1 MLDWMKKLFN
11 KEEEQT
17 AMNKEV
23 PKQIESQPKIPRVNH
38 YTEAREAQM
47 ASRNAGKCR
56 FPLIP
61 DDGFDEDDVREQPRF
76 EEQHV
81 QSGVYEDQ
89 PTQRGIKVER
99 SRRPYVEK
107 VVATY
112 EEPEVQYEPD
122 PEPVVKKVSVP
133 SQESSRRP
141 FRPTEMISPI
151 YGYNRPS
158 VEKKVEKQEEEKER
172 EDLEISV
179 EGKSVVDAWLEKKGY
194 TLSAFSEG
202 QTTTPSSSG
211 RAGNQQEE
219 QNHSKKE
226 EKSVVDQWLEKNGY
240 EIERQEP
247 VVEEKEVVQEI
258 NTPQEVSA
266 DEFLHK
272 TIAERTEDAGKEKDV
287 VVSNENSLQ
296 EELVDSQVEHE
307 DTILAEEMKCNT
319 EIEKQTSEESV
330 IVKAEEKL
338 EETIIVEIPEEF
350 AEIAETE
357 EPEVEVTA
365 ETEESEEVE
374 VTAETEES
382 EEVEVI
388 AEAEES
394 EEVEVTAE
402 TEESEEVEVTAE
414 TEESEE
420 VEVTA
425 EAEESEEVEVTAETE
440 EFEEVKVIA
449 EAEESEE
456 AEVTTET
463 EESEEVEEIAETEE
477 SEEVEEIAEAEE
489 SEEVEVIAEAE
500 ESEEVEVTTETEESE
515 EVEVTAETEESEEV
529 EVTAEAEES
538 EEVEVTAETEEF
550 EEVKVIAEAE
560 ESEEA
565 EVTTETEESE
575 EVEEIAETEE
585 SEEVEEIAEAEESE
599 EVEVIAEAEESE
611 EVEVTTETEE
621 SEEVEVT
628 AETEESEEVEV
639 TAEAEE
645 SEEVE
650 VTAETEEFEEV
661 KVIAE
666 AEESE
671 EVEEIAEAEE
681 SEVEAFVELEETQP
695 EMVLDEAIEQ
705 KSEFIHVAEADEQTK
720 KDVQSFAN
728 VLIAETEEN
737 KLVVEEALVA
747 EEQPVVEEAPIAE
760 GKPVVEEAPVAEEQL
775 VVEEALVAEEQ
786 PVVEEAPI
794 AEGKSVVE
802 EAPVAEEQ
810 LVVEE
815 TTIAEEKPVVPK
827 EEPKREK
834 KRHVPFN
841 VVMLKQDRT
850 RLMERHAARTS
861 VMQPSMGERVENKP
875 VHQVE
880 ESPVQQVVVE
890 SRVEEQPVKQVVVD
904 PQVEEQPMQQVV
916 VEPQVEEQP
925 MQQVVVEPQVKEQ
938 PMQQVVVEPQVEVQP
953 MQQVVVEPQVK
964 EQPMQ
969 QVVVEPQVKE
979 QPMQQVV
986 VEPQVEEQLGQQMV
1000 VESQVEE
1007 KPMQQVVVEQVQKPI
1022 SSTEVQE
1029 KAYVVNQ
1036 RENDMRNVLQTPP
1049 TYTVPPLAL
1058 LSIPRQAALDN
1069 KEWLEEQKELLDTTF
1084 NNFHVGAHVINVS
1097 QGPAVTRFEVQPDP
1111 GVKVN
1116 KITNLSDDIK
1126 LSLAAK
1132 DIRIEAPIPGKSAI
1146 GIEVPNKESKPVF
1159 LREILRSPVFTKSES
1174 PLTVALGLDISGDPI
1189 VTDIRKMPHGLIAG
1203 ATGSGKSVCINA
1215 ILTSILYKAKPHEV
1229 KLMLIDPKMVEL
1241 APYNSVPHL
1250 VAPVIT
1256 DVKAATAAL
1265 KWAVE
1270 EMERRYEL
1278 FAHAGARDL
1287 TRYNTIVSERE
1298 IPGETLP
1305 YIVIVI
1311 DELADLMMVAPG
1323 DVEEAICRIA
1333 QKARACGIHLLVAT
1347 QRPSVDVITGLIKSN
1362 IPTRIAFT
1370 VSSQVDSR
1378 TIIDIG
1384 GAEKLLGRGDML
1396 FLGNGTSKPVRVQGV
1411 YVSDDEIE
1419 KTVDHVKKQMKPN
1432 YLFQQEDLLAKTEQ
1446 SESEDELFF
1455 DACQFVVEQG
1465 GASTS
1470 SVQRKFRIGYNRA
1483 ARLIEEMESQGII
1496 SEARGTKPRDVLIS
1510 EDEFAAMQE
1519 TNV

>member
-11 KEEEQT
+11 KEEEKT
-17 AMNKEV
+17 VMNKEV
-23 PKQIESQPKIPRVNH
+23 PAQIESQPKIPRVNH

-61 DDGFDEDDVREQPRF
+61 DNGFDEEDVRELPNF
-76 EEQHV
+76 EEQPI
-81 QSGVYEDQ
+81 QRGAYEEQ

-99 SRRPYVEK
+99 SRRPYVETE
-107 VVATY
+107 APTY
-112 EEPEVQYEPD
+112 EEPELQYEPE
-122 PEPVVKKVSVP
+122 PEPVVKKAFVP
-133 SQESSRRP
+133 SQESNRRP

-158 VEKKVEKQEEEKER
+158 VETKVVQEEEKVR

-179 EGKSVVDAWLEKKGY
+179 EGKAVVDAWLEKKGY
-194 TLSAFSEG
+194 TLSDFSG
-202 QTTTPSSSG
+202 VLQGSSSVKNG
-211 RAGNQQEE
+211 VNERSN
-219 QNHSKKE
+219 KVE
-226 EKSVVDQWLEKNGY
+226 EKSVVDTWLEKNGY
-240 EIERQEP
+240 EVERQAP
-247 VVEEKEVVQEI
+247 SLEE
-258 NTPQEVSA
+258 SLS
-266 DEFLHK
+266 DDLLHK
-272 TIAERTEDAGKEKDV
+272 TVGQHVEKEATIVQALKQEQDVVALSSTED
-287 VVSNENSLQ
+287 NEETLQ
-296 EELVDSQVEHE
+296 EESIDSKVEHVYS
-307 DTILAEEMKCNT
+307 ILTEENECNT
-319 EIEKQTSEESV
+319 EIEETVAEVAANQVEEETLEDVV
-330 IVKAEEKL
+330 IVKADEKL
-338 EETIIVEIPEEF
+338 EETITIEIPDAFEEE
-350 AEIAETE
+350 AK
-357 EPEVEVTA
+357 
-365 ETEESEEVE
+365 
-374 VTAETEES
+374 
-382 EEVEVI
+382 
-388 AEAEES
+388 EAEEVVELEKPEEAA
-394 EEVEVTAE
+394 EEV
-402 TEESEEVEVTAE
+402 VELE
-414 TEESEE
+414 
-420 VEVTA
+420 
-425 EAEESEEVEVTAETE
+425 
-440 EFEEVKVIA
+440 K
-449 EAEESEE
+449 SEE
-456 AEVTTET
+456 AT
-463 EESEEVEEIAETEE
+463 EEVVELE
-477 SEEVEEIAEAEE
+477 
-489 SEEVEVIAEAE
+489 
-500 ESEEVEVTTETEESE
+500 
-515 EVEVTAETEESEEV
+515 
-529 EVTAEAEES
+529 
-538 EEVEVTAETEEF
+538 
-550 EEVKVIAEAE
+550 K
-560 ESEEA
+560 SEEA
-565 EVTTETEESE
+565 TEEVVELEKSE
-575 EVEEIAETEE
+575 EAAEEVVELEKPEEATEE
-585 SEEVEEIAEAEESE
+585 V
-599 EVEVIAEAEESE
+599 
-611 EVEVTTETEE
+611 
-621 SEEVEVT
+621 
-628 AETEESEEVEV
+628 
-639 TAEAEE
+639 
-645 SEEVE
+645 
-650 VTAETEEFEEV
+650 
-661 KVIAE
+661 
-666 AEESE
+666 
-671 EVEEIAEAEE
+671 
-681 SEVEAFVELEETQP
+681 VELEET
-695 EMVLDEAIEQ
+695 EEAIEEVAELEEAEEATEEVVELEEAEEAAEEVVELE
-705 KSEFIHVAEADEQTK
+705 KSEEATEEVVELEETKEATEEVAELEKSEEATEEVVELEEAKEATEEVVELEETKEATEEVAELEKSEEATEEVVELEEAKEATEEVVELEETKEATEEVVELEKSEEATEEVAELEGTKEEEPISQETVIEETMNTDLVENTPVAEQPVISQQETITFKEESEVFVPVSETDEQTK
-720 KDVQSFAN
+720 KDVQNFAN
-728 VLIAETEEN
+728 VLI
-737 KLVVEEALVA
+737 EEAEEKKQVA
-747 EEQPVVEEAPIAE
+747 EEQP
-760 GKPVVEEAPVAEEQL
+760 
-775 VVEEALVAEEQ
+775 ALQ
-786 PVVEEAPI
+786 I
-794 AEGKSVVE
+794 
-802 EAPVAEEQ
+802 
-810 LVVEE
+810 
-815 TTIAEEKPVVPK
+815 

-841 VVMLKQDRT
+841 VVMLKQDRKK
-850 RLMERHAARTS
+850 LMERHAARTN
-861 VMQPSMGERVENKP
+861 VMQSTVSERVEEK
-875 VHQVE
+875 
-880 ESPVQQVVVE
+880 PVQQVVVE
-890 SRVEEQPVKQVVVD
+890 PQAEEKPMQQVVVDLQVEEKPVQQVVVD
-904 PQVEEQPMQQVV
+904 PQVEEKPVQQVV
-916 VEPQVEEQP
+916 VDP
-925 MQQVVVEPQVKEQ
+925 
-938 PMQQVVVEPQVEVQP
+938 
-953 MQQVVVEPQVK
+953 
-964 EQPMQ
+964 
-969 QVVVEPQVKE
+969 
-979 QPMQQVV
+979 
-986 VEPQVEEQLGQQMV
+986 
-1000 VESQVEE
+1000 QVEE
-1007 KPMQQVVVEQVQKPI
+1007 KPMQQVVVEAQVEEKPMQQVVVEAQVEEKPMQQVVVEPHVEEKPMQQVVVAGQVQESI

-1036 RENDMRNVLQTPP
+1036 KENDMRNVLQAPP
-1049 TYTVPPLAL
+1049 KYELPPLTL
-1058 LSIPRQAALDN
+1058 LSIPQQAALDN
-1069 KEWLEEQKELLDTTF
+1069 TEWLEEQEELLNTTF

-1229 KLMLIDPKMVEL
+1229 KLILIDPKMVEL

-1287 TRYNTIVSERE
+1287 TRYNTIVSGRE

-1419 KTVDHVKKQMKPN
+1419 RTVDHVKKQMKPN
-1432 YLFQQEDLLAKTEQ
+1432 YLFKQEDLLAKSEQ

-1496 SEARGTKPRDVLIS
+1496 SEGRGTKPRDVLIS

>member
-11 KEEEQT
+11 KEEEKT

-23 PKQIESQPKIPRVNH
+23 PKQIVSQPKIPRVNH

-61 DDGFDEDDVREQPRF
+61 DNGFDEEDVRELPNF
-76 EEQHV
+76 EEQPI
-81 QSGVYEDQ
+81 QRGTYEEQ
-89 PTQRGIKVER
+89 PTQRGTKVER
-99 SRRPYVEK
+99 SRRPYVETE
-107 VVATY
+107 APTY
-112 EEPEVQYEPD
+112 EEPELQYEPE
-122 PEPVVKKVSVP
+122 PEPVVKKAFVP
-133 SQESSRRP
+133 SQESNRRP

-158 VEKKVEKQEEEKER
+158 VETKVVQEEEKER

-179 EGKSVVDAWLEKKGY
+179 EGKAVVDAWLEKKGY
-194 TLSAFSEG
+194 TLSDFSG
-202 QTTTPSSSG
+202 VLQGSSSVKNG
-211 RAGNQQEE
+211 VNERSN
-219 QNHSKKE
+219 KVE
-226 EKSVVDQWLEKNGY
+226 EKSVVDTWLEKNGY
-240 EIERQEP
+240 EVERQAP
-247 VVEEKEVVQEI
+247 SLEE
-258 NTPQEVSA
+258 SLS
-266 DEFLHK
+266 DDLLHK
-272 TIAERTEDAGKEKDV
+272 TVGQHVEEEATIVQALKREQDVVALSSTED
-287 VVSNENSLQ
+287 NEETLQ
-296 EELVDSQVEHE
+296 EESIDSKVEHVYS
-307 DTILAEEMKCNT
+307 ILTEENECNT
-319 EIEKQTSEESV
+319 EIEETVAEVAANQVEEETLEDVV
-330 IVKAEEKL
+330 IVKADEKL
-338 EETIIVEIPEEF
+338 EETITIEIPDAFE
-350 AEIAETE
+350 
-357 EPEVEVTA
+357 
-365 ETEESEEVE
+365 EESKEAEEVVELEESKEAEEVE
-374 VTAETEES
+374 LEES
-382 EEVEVI
+382 K
-388 AEAEES
+388 EAEEA
-394 EEVEVTAE
+394 AE
-402 TEESEEVEVTAE
+402 LEESK
-414 TEESEE
+414 
-420 VEVTA
+420 
-425 EAEESEEVEVTAETE
+425 EAEEAAELEEPKEAEEVVELEESKEAEE
-440 EFEEVKVIA
+440 AA
-449 EAEESEE
+449 ELEESEE
-456 AEVTTET
+456 AEEA
-463 EESEEVEEIAETEE
+463 AEL
-477 SEEVEEIAEAEE
+477 
-489 SEEVEVIAEAE
+489 
-500 ESEEVEVTTETEESE
+500 
-515 EVEVTAETEESEEV
+515 
-529 EVTAEAEES
+529 
-538 EEVEVTAETEEF
+538 
-550 EEVKVIAEAE
+550 E

-565 EVTTETEESE
+565 EEVAELEESKEAEEVAELEEPKEAEEVVELEESE
-575 EVEEIAETEE
+575 EAEEVAELEESKEAEEVAELEEPKEAEEVVELEGSEEAEEAAELEE
-585 SEEVEEIAEAEESE
+585 SEEAEEAVELEESKEIESVTEFALEETPQEEVIEETMNTGSLENIAVEEQP
-599 EVEVIAEAEESE
+599 VISQQ
-611 EVEVTTETEE
+611 ETI
-621 SEEVEVT
+621 
-628 AETEESEEVEV
+628 
-639 TAEAEE
+639 
-645 SEEVE
+645 
-650 VTAETEEFEEV
+650 EFM
-661 KVIAE
+661 
-666 AEESE
+666 
-671 EVEEIAEAEE
+671 EE
-681 SEVEAFVELEETQP
+681 SEVFVP
-695 EMVLDEAIEQ
+695 V
-705 KSEFIHVAEADEQTK
+705 SEADEQTK

-728 VLIAETEEN
+728 VLIEEAEE
-737 KLVVEEALVA
+737 KKQVVEE
-747 EEQPVVEEAPIAE
+747 QPAA
-760 GKPVVEEAPVAEEQL
+760 Q
-775 VVEEALVAEEQ
+775 
-786 PVVEEAPI
+786 
-794 AEGKSVVE
+794 
-802 EAPVAEEQ
+802 
-810 LVVEE
+810 
-815 TTIAEEKPVVPK
+815 K

-841 VVMLKQDRT
+841 VVMLKQDRKK
-850 RLMERHAARTS
+850 LMERHAVRTNVTQS
-861 VMQPSMGERVENKP
+861 TVGERVTEKP
-875 VHQVE
+875 M
-880 ESPVQQVVVE
+880 QQVVVE
-890 SRVEEQPVKQVVVD
+890 TQAEEKPMQQVVVEA
-904 PQVEEQPMQQVV
+904 QVEEKPMQQVVVEAQVEEKPMQQVVVEAQVEEKPMQQVVVETQVEEKPMQQVVVETQVEEKPMQQVVVETQVEEKPMQQVV
-916 VEPQVEEQP
+916 VEPQVEERP
-925 MQQVVVEPQVKEQ
+925 MQQVAVEAQVEEK
-938 PMQQVVVEPQVEVQP
+938 PMQQV
-953 MQQVVVEPQVK
+953 
-964 EQPMQ
+964 
-969 QVVVEPQVKE
+969 
-979 QPMQQVV
+979 
-986 VEPQVEEQLGQQMV
+986 V

-1007 KPMQQVVVEQVQKPI
+1007 KPMQQVVVAEQ
-1022 SSTEVQE
+1022 VQE

-1036 RENDMRNVLQTPP
+1036 KENDMRNVLQTPP
-1049 TYTVPPLAL
+1049 KYEFPPLTL
-1058 LSIPRQAALDN
+1058 LTIPQQAALDN
-1069 KEWLEEQKELLDTTF
+1069 TEWLEEQEELLNTTF

-1229 KLMLIDPKMVEL
+1229 KLILIDPKMVEL

-1287 TRYNTIVSERE
+1287 TRYNTIVSGRE

-1362 IPTRIAFT
+1362 IPTRISFT

-1419 KTVDHVKKQMKPN
+1419 RTVDHVKKQMKPN
-1432 YLFQQEDLLAKTEQ
+1432 YLFKQEDLLAKSEQ

>member
-1 MLDWMKKLFN
+1 M
-11 KEEEQT
+11 
-17 AMNKEV
+17 EV
-23 PKQIESQPKIPRVNH
+23 I
-38 YTEAREAQM
+38 T
-47 ASRNAGKCR
+47 
-56 FPLIP
+56 
-61 DDGFDEDDVREQPRF
+61 
-76 EEQHV
+76 
-81 QSGVYEDQ
+81 
-89 PTQRGIKVER
+89 
-99 SRRPYVEK
+99 
-107 VVATY
+107 
-112 EEPEVQYEPD
+112 
-122 PEPVVKKVSVP
+122 
-133 SQESSRRP
+133 
-141 FRPTEMISPI
+141 
-151 YGYNRPS
+151 
-158 VEKKVEKQEEEKER
+158 
-172 EDLEISV
+172 
-179 EGKSVVDAWLEKKGY
+179 
-194 TLSAFSEG
+194 
-202 QTTTPSSSG
+202 
-211 RAGNQQEE
+211 
-219 QNHSKKE
+219 
-226 EKSVVDQWLEKNGY
+226 
-240 EIERQEP
+240 
-247 VVEEKEVVQEI
+247 
-258 NTPQEVSA
+258 
-266 DEFLHK
+266 
-272 TIAERTEDAGKEKDV
+272 
-287 VVSNENSLQ
+287 
-296 EELVDSQVEHE
+296 
-307 DTILAEEMKCNT
+307 
-319 EIEKQTSEESV
+319 
-330 IVKAEEKL
+330 
-338 EETIIVEIPEEF
+338 
-350 AEIAETE
+350 ETE
-357 EPEVEVTA
+357 ELEEVEVITETEELEEVEVITETEELEEVEVITETEELEELIA

-374 VTAETEES
+374 VIAETEELEEVEVIAETEESEEVEVIAETEELEEVEVIAETEESEEVEVIAETEESEEVEVIAETEESEEVEVIAETEESEEVEVIAETEESEEVEVIAETEESEEVEVIAETEES

-394 EEVEVTAE
+394 EEVEV
-402 TEESEEVEVTAE
+402 
-414 TEESEE
+414 
-420 VEVTA
+420 
-425 EAEESEEVEVTAETE
+425 
-440 EFEEVKVIA
+440 
-449 EAEESEE
+449 
-456 AEVTTET
+456 
-463 EESEEVEEIAETEE
+463 IAETEE
-477 SEEVEEIAEAEE
+477 L
-489 SEEVEVIAEAE
+489 EEVEVIAE
-500 ESEEVEVTTETEESE
+500 TEEL
-515 EVEVTAETEESEEV
+515 
-529 EVTAEAEES
+529 
-538 EEVEVTAETEEF
+538 
-550 EEVKVIAEAE
+550 
-560 ESEEA
+560 
-565 EVTTETEESE
+565 
-575 EVEEIAETEE
+575 
-585 SEEVEEIAEAEESE
+585 E
-599 EVEVIAEAEESE
+599 EVEVIAETEELE
-611 EVEVTTETEE
+611 EVEVIAETEE
-621 SEEVEVT
+621 LEEVEVI
-628 AETEESEEVEV
+628 AETEELEEVEV
-639 TAEAEE
+639 IAETEE
-645 SEEVE
+645 LEEVE
-650 VTAETEEFEEV
+650 VIAETKAPVVETFV
-661 KVIAE
+661 AL
-666 AEESE
+666 
-671 EVEEIAEAEE
+671 EEIQQED
-681 SEVEAFVELEETQP
+681 EV
-695 EMVLDEAIEQ
+695 IEQ
-705 KSEFIHVAEADEQTK
+705 NSEFIHVAEADEQTK
-720 KDVQSFAN
+720 NDVQSFAN

-737 KLVVEEALVA
+737 KRVEEEAPVVEEQSVEEEVPVV
-747 EEQPVVEEAPIAE
+747 EEQPVV
-760 GKPVVEEAPVAEEQL
+760 K
-775 VVEEALVAEEQ
+775 
-786 PVVEEAPI
+786 
-794 AEGKSVVE
+794 
-802 EAPVAEEQ
+802 
-810 LVVEE
+810 
-815 TTIAEEKPVVPK
+815 K

-850 RLMERHAARTS
+850 RLMERHAARANA
-861 VMQPSMGERVENKP
+861 MQPSANVRVENKP
-875 VHQVE
+875 V
-880 ESPVQQVVVE
+880 QQEVA
-890 SRVEEQPVKQVVVD
+890 
-904 PQVEEQPMQQVV
+904 
-916 VEPQVEEQP
+916 EPQVEEQP
-925 MQQVVVEPQVKEQ
+925 MQQVVVESQVEESPVQQVVAEPQVEEQ
-938 PMQQVVVEPQVEVQP
+938 PMQQVVAEPQVEESPVQ
-953 MQQVVVEPQVK
+953 QAVAEPQVE

-969 QVVVEPQVKE
+969 QVVA
-979 QPMQQVV
+979 
-986 VEPQVEEQLGQQMV
+986 
-1000 VESQVEE
+1000 
-1007 KPMQQVVVEQVQKPI
+1007 EQVQKPI
-1022 SSTEVQE
+1022 SSTEVKE

-1036 RENDMRNVLQTPP
+1036 RENDMRNVLHTPP

-1058 LSIPRQAALDN
+1058 LSIPQQTALDN
-1069 KEWLEEQKELLDTTF
+1069 TEWLEEQKELLDTTF

-1396 FLGNGTSKPVRVQGV
+1396 FLGNGTSKPVRIQGV

-1419 KTVDHVKKQMKPN
+1419 KTVDHVRKQMKPN
-1432 YLFQQEDLLAKTEQ
+1432 YLFKQEDLLAKTEQ
-1446 SESEDELFF
+1446 AESEDELFF

-1496 SEARGTKPRDVLIS
+1496 SEGRGTKPRDVLIS

>member
-56 FPLIP
+56 FPLVP
-61 DDGFDEDDVREQPRF
+61 DNGFDEEDESEVNRF
-76 EEQHV
+76 EEQPV
-81 QSGVYEDQ
+81 QGVAYEE
-89 PTQRGIKVER
+89 PTAQRGIKVER

-107 VVATY
+107 VVSTY
-112 EEPEVQYEPD
+112 EEPEVQYEPVR
-122 PEPVVKKVSVP
+122 ESVVKKASAP
-133 SQESSRRP
+133 SQESNRRP

-158 VEKKVEKQEEEKER
+158 VEKKVEKQEEVKER

-194 TLSAFSEG
+194 KLSDFSEG
-202 QTTTPSSSG
+202 QAPTSSSH
-211 RAGNQQEE
+211 RAANQQGEQQYEE
-219 QNHSKKE
+219 NKKE

-240 EIERQEP
+240 EIERQVP
-247 VVEEKEVVQEI
+247 LVEEKEVIKEMS
-258 NTPQEVSA
+258 TPQEVSA
-266 DEFLHK
+266 DELLHK
-272 TIAERTEDAGKEKDV
+272 TVAEQMESAKLEKDV
-287 VVSNENSLQ
+287 VVLNENNLQ
-296 EELVDSQVEHE
+296 EELVASKVEHE
-307 DTILAEEMKCNT
+307 DTILSEEIKRNT
-319 EIEKQTSEESV
+319 EIKQPTIEVEKQAPEESV

-338 EETIIVEIPEEF
+338 EETIIVEIPEEVSKV
-350 AEIAETE
+350 EVIAETE
-357 EPEVEVTA
+357 ELEEVVMETEAPEEVEEEVEVIAETKEPEEVVMETEEVEVIAEAKESEEVEVIAEAKESEEVEVIA

-374 VTAETEES
+374 VIAETEESEEVEVIAEAKELEEVEVIAEAKESEEVEVIAEAKELEEVEVITETEES

-388 AEAEES
+388 AEAEE
-394 EEVEVTAE
+394 T
-402 TEESEEVEVTAE
+402 
-414 TEESEE
+414 
-420 VEVTA
+420 
-425 EAEESEEVEVTAETE
+425 
-440 EFEEVKVIA
+440 
-449 EAEESEE
+449 
-456 AEVTTET
+456 
-463 EESEEVEEIAETEE
+463 
-477 SEEVEEIAEAEE
+477 
-489 SEEVEVIAEAE
+489 EVIAETKAPV
-500 ESEEVEVTTETEESE
+500 VETFV
-515 EVEVTAETEESEEV
+515 AL
-529 EVTAEAEES
+529 
-538 EEVEVTAETEEF
+538 
-550 EEVKVIAEAE
+550 
-560 ESEEA
+560 
-565 EVTTETEESE
+565 
-575 EVEEIAETEE
+575 EEIQQE
-585 SEEVEEIAEAEESE
+585 
-599 EVEVIAEAEESE
+599 
-611 EVEVTTETEE
+611 
-621 SEEVEVT
+621 
-628 AETEESEEVEV
+628 
-639 TAEAEE
+639 
-645 SEEVE
+645 
-650 VTAETEEFEEV
+650 
-661 KVIAE
+661 
-666 AEESE
+666 
-671 EVEEIAEAEE
+671 
-681 SEVEAFVELEETQP
+681 
-695 EMVLDEAIEQ
+695 DEAIEQ

-737 KLVVEEALVA
+737 RRVVEEAQVAEEQRVVEEAPVVEEQRVVEEAPVVEEQRVVEETPIA
-747 EEQPVVEEAPIAE
+747 EEQPVV
-760 GKPVVEEAPVAEEQL
+760 Q
-775 VVEEALVAEEQ
+775 
-786 PVVEEAPI
+786 
-794 AEGKSVVE
+794 
-802 EAPVAEEQ
+802 
-810 LVVEE
+810 
-815 TTIAEEKPVVPK
+815 K

-850 RLMERHAARTS
+850 RLMERHAARANA
-861 VMQPSMGERVENKP
+861 MQPSANVRVENKP
-875 VHQVE
+875 VQQEVAEPQVE
-880 ESPVQQVVVE
+880 ERPVQQVVAE
-890 SRVEEQPVKQVVVD
+890 
-904 PQVEEQPMQQVV
+904 PQVEENPMQQVV
-916 VEPQVEEQP
+916 VEPQVEERP
-925 MQQVVVEPQVKEQ
+925 V
-938 PMQQVVVEPQVEVQP
+938 
-953 MQQVVVEPQVK
+953 
-964 EQPMQ
+964 
-969 QVVVEPQVKE
+969 
-979 QPMQQVV
+979 QQVV
-986 VEPQVEEQLGQQMV
+986 VEPQVEERPVQQVV
-1000 VESQVEE
+1000 VEPQVEE
-1007 KPMQQVVVEQVQKPI
+1007 RPVQQVAEPQVEERPVQQVVAEPQVEEQPMQQVVVEQVQKPI

-1036 RENDMRNVLQTPP
+1036 RENDMRNVLHTPP

-1058 LSIPRQAALDN
+1058 LSIPQQSALDN
-1069 KEWLEEQKELLDTTF
+1069 TEWLEEQKELLDTTF

-1432 YLFQQEDLLAKTEQ
+1432 YLFKQEDLLAKTEQ
-1446 SESEDELFF
+1446 AESEDELFL

-1496 SEARGTKPRDVLIS
+1496 SEGRGTKPRDVLIS

>member
-1 MLDWMKKLFN
+1 
-11 KEEEQT
+11 
-17 AMNKEV
+17 A
-23 PKQIESQPKIPRVNH
+23 
-38 YTEAREAQM
+38 EA
-47 ASRNAGKCR
+47 K
-56 FPLIP
+56 
-61 DDGFDEDDVREQPRF
+61 
-76 EEQHV
+76 
-81 QSGVYEDQ
+81 
-89 PTQRGIKVER
+89 
-99 SRRPYVEK
+99 
-107 VVATY
+107 
-112 EEPEVQYEPD
+112 
-122 PEPVVKKVSVP
+122 
-133 SQESSRRP
+133 
-141 FRPTEMISPI
+141 
-151 YGYNRPS
+151 
-158 VEKKVEKQEEEKER
+158 
-172 EDLEISV
+172 
-179 EGKSVVDAWLEKKGY
+179 
-194 TLSAFSEG
+194 
-202 QTTTPSSSG
+202 
-211 RAGNQQEE
+211 
-219 QNHSKKE
+219 
-226 EKSVVDQWLEKNGY
+226 
-240 EIERQEP
+240 
-247 VVEEKEVVQEI
+247 
-258 NTPQEVSA
+258 
-266 DEFLHK
+266 
-272 TIAERTEDAGKEKDV
+272 
-287 VVSNENSLQ
+287 
-296 EELVDSQVEHE
+296 
-307 DTILAEEMKCNT
+307 
-319 EIEKQTSEESV
+319 
-330 IVKAEEKL
+330 
-338 EETIIVEIPEEF
+338 
-350 AEIAETE
+350 
-357 EPEVEVTA
+357 
-365 ETEESEEVE
+365 ESEEVE
-374 VTAETEES
+374 VIAEAKESEEVEVIAEAKESEEVEVIAETEES

-388 AEAEES
+388 AEAKEL
-394 EEVEVTAE
+394 
-402 TEESEEVEVTAE
+402 
-414 TEESEE
+414 
-420 VEVTA
+420 
-425 EAEESEEVEVTAETE
+425 
-440 EFEEVKVIA
+440 
-449 EAEESEE
+449 
-456 AEVTTET
+456 
-463 EESEEVEEIAETEE
+463 
-477 SEEVEEIAEAEE
+477 
-489 SEEVEVIAEAE
+489 EEVEVIAEAE
-500 ESEEVEVTTETEESE
+500 ET
-515 EVEVTAETEESEEV
+515 
-529 EVTAEAEES
+529 
-538 EEVEVTAETEEF
+538 
-550 EEVKVIAEAE
+550 
-560 ESEEA
+560 
-565 EVTTETEESE
+565 
-575 EVEEIAETEE
+575 
-585 SEEVEEIAEAEESE
+585 
-599 EVEVIAEAEESE
+599 EVIAETKAPV
-611 EVEVTTETEE
+611 VETFV
-621 SEEVEVT
+621 
-628 AETEESEEVEV
+628 AL
-639 TAEAEE
+639 
-645 SEEVE
+645 
-650 VTAETEEFEEV
+650 
-661 KVIAE
+661 
-666 AEESE
+666 
-671 EVEEIAEAEE
+671 EEIQQE
-681 SEVEAFVELEETQP
+681 
-695 EMVLDEAIEQ
+695 DEAIEQ

-728 VLIAETEEN
+728 VLIAKTEEN
-737 KLVVEEALVA
+737 RRVVEEAQVVEEQRVVEETPIA
-747 EEQPVVEEAPIAE
+747 EEQPVV
-760 GKPVVEEAPVAEEQL
+760 Q
-775 VVEEALVAEEQ
+775 
-786 PVVEEAPI
+786 
-794 AEGKSVVE
+794 
-802 EAPVAEEQ
+802 
-810 LVVEE
+810 
-815 TTIAEEKPVVPK
+815 K

-850 RLMERHAARTS
+850 RLMERHAARANA
-861 VMQPSMGERVENKP
+861 MQPSANVRVENKP
-875 VHQVE
+875 VQQEVAEPQVE
-880 ESPVQQVVVE
+880 ERPVQQVVAE
-890 SRVEEQPVKQVVVD
+890 
-904 PQVEEQPMQQVV
+904 PQVEERPVQQVVAEPQVEENPMQQVV
-916 VEPQVEEQP
+916 VEPQVEERP
-925 MQQVVVEPQVKEQ
+925 V
-938 PMQQVVVEPQVEVQP
+938 
-953 MQQVVVEPQVK
+953 
-964 EQPMQ
+964 
-969 QVVVEPQVKE
+969 
-979 QPMQQVV
+979 QQVV
-986 VEPQVEEQLGQQMV
+986 VEPQVEERPVQQV
-1000 VESQVEE
+1000 AEPQVEE
-1007 KPMQQVVVEQVQKPI
+1007 RPVQQVVAEPQVEEQPMQQVVVEQVQKPI

-1036 RENDMRNVLQTPP
+1036 RENDMRNVLHTPP

-1058 LSIPRQAALDN
+1058 LSIPQQSALDN
-1069 KEWLEEQKELLDTTF
+1069 TEWLEEQKELLDTTF

-1432 YLFQQEDLLAKTEQ
+1432 YLFKQEDLLAKTEQ
-1446 SESEDELFF
+1446 AESEDELFL

-1496 SEARGTKPRDVLIS
+1496 SEGRGTKPRDVLIS

>member
-56 FPLIP
+56 FPLVP
-61 DDGFDEDDVREQPRF
+61 DNGFDEEDESEVNRF
-76 EEQHV
+76 EEQPV
-81 QSGVYEDQ
+81 QGVTYEE
-89 PTQRGIKVER
+89 PTAQRGIKVER

-107 VVATY
+107 VVSTY
-112 EEPEVQYEPD
+112 EEPEVQYEPVR
-122 PEPVVKKVSVP
+122 ESVVKKASTP
-133 SQESSRRP
+133 AQESNRRP

-158 VEKKVEKQEEEKER
+158 VEKKEEKQEEVKER

-194 TLSAFSEG
+194 TLSDFSEG
-202 QTTTPSSSG
+202 QAPTSSSH
-211 RAGNQQEE
+211 RAANQQGE
-219 QNHSKKE
+219 QQYKENKKE

-240 EIERQEP
+240 EIERQVP
-247 VVEEKEVVQEI
+247 LVEEKEVIQEMS
-258 NTPQEVSA
+258 TPQEVSA
-266 DEFLHK
+266 DELLHK
-272 TIAERTEDAGKEKDV
+272 TVAEQMESAKLEKDV
-287 VVSNENSLQ
+287 VVLNENNLQ
-296 EELVDSQVEHE
+296 EELVASKVEHE
-307 DTILAEEMKCNT
+307 DTILSEEIKRNT
-319 EIEKQTSEESV
+319 EIKQPTIEVEKQAPEESV

-338 EETIIVEIPEEF
+338 EETIIVEIPEEVSKV
-350 AEIAETE
+350 EVIAETE
-357 EPEVEVTA
+357 EFEEVVMETEAPEEVEVITETEESEEA
-365 ETEESEEVE
+365 EVIAEAEESEEVE
-374 VTAETEES
+374 VITETEELEEVEVIAEAEESEEVEVITETEELEEVEVIAETEELEEVEVITETEESEEAEVIAEVEES

-394 EEVEVTAE
+394 EEA
-402 TEESEEVEVTAE
+402 
-414 TEESEE
+414 
-420 VEVTA
+420 
-425 EAEESEEVEVTAETE
+425 
-440 EFEEVKVIA
+440 
-449 EAEESEE
+449 
-456 AEVTTET
+456 
-463 EESEEVEEIAETEE
+463 
-477 SEEVEEIAEAEE
+477 
-489 SEEVEVIAEAE
+489 EVIAEINAPV
-500 ESEEVEVTTETEESE
+500 VETFV
-515 EVEVTAETEESEEV
+515 AL
-529 EVTAEAEES
+529 
-538 EEVEVTAETEEF
+538 
-550 EEVKVIAEAE
+550 
-560 ESEEA
+560 
-565 EVTTETEESE
+565 
-575 EVEEIAETEE
+575 EEIQQE
-585 SEEVEEIAEAEESE
+585 
-599 EVEVIAEAEESE
+599 
-611 EVEVTTETEE
+611 
-621 SEEVEVT
+621 
-628 AETEESEEVEV
+628 
-639 TAEAEE
+639 
-645 SEEVE
+645 
-650 VTAETEEFEEV
+650 
-661 KVIAE
+661 
-666 AEESE
+666 
-671 EVEEIAEAEE
+671 
-681 SEVEAFVELEETQP
+681 
-695 EMVLDEAIEQ
+695 DEAIEQ

-720 KDVQSFAN
+720 KDVQSFAD
-728 VLIAETEEN
+728 VLI
-737 KLVVEEALVA
+737 A
-747 EEQPVVEEAPIAE
+747 EEQPVVEEAPVVEKQPVAE
-760 GKPVVEEAPVAEEQL
+760 ETLVAEEQRVVEEAPVAEEQQ
-775 VVEEALVAEEQ
+775 VVEEAPVVEEQSVVEEAPVVEEQPVAEETPVAEEQ
-786 PVVEEAPI
+786 PVV
-794 AEGKSVVE
+794 
-802 EAPVAEEQ
+802 Q
-810 LVVEE
+810 
-815 TTIAEEKPVVPK
+815 K

-850 RLMERHAARTS
+850 RLMERHAARANA
-861 VMQPSMGERVENKP
+861 MQPSANVRVENKP
-875 VHQVE
+875 VQQEVAEPQVE
-880 ESPVQQVVVE
+880 ERPVQQVVAE
-890 SRVEEQPVKQVVVD
+890 
-904 PQVEEQPMQQVV
+904 PQVEEHPVQQVV
-916 VEPQVEEQP
+916 AEPQVEEQP
-925 MQQVVVEPQVKEQ
+925 I
-938 PMQQVVVEPQVEVQP
+938 
-953 MQQVVVEPQVK
+953 
-964 EQPMQ
+964 
-969 QVVVEPQVKE
+969 
-979 QPMQQVV
+979 
-986 VEPQVEEQLGQQMV
+986 
-1000 VESQVEE
+1000 
-1007 KPMQQVVVEQVQKPI
+1007 QQVVVEQVQKPI

-1036 RENDMRNVLQTPP
+1036 RENDMRNVLHTPP

-1058 LSIPRQAALDN
+1058 LSIPQQSALDN
-1069 KEWLEEQKELLDTTF
+1069 TEWLEEQKELLDTTF

-1432 YLFQQEDLLAKTEQ
+1432 YLFKQEDLLAKTEQ
-1446 SESEDELFF
+1446 AESEDELFL

-1496 SEARGTKPRDVLIS
+1496 SEGRGTKPRDVLIS

>member
-1 MLDWMKKLFN
+1 MQSRRTGSD
-11 KEEEQT
+11 
-17 AMNKEV
+17 
-23 PKQIESQPKIPRVNH
+23 
-38 YTEAREAQM
+38 TEA
-47 ASRNAGKCR
+47 
-56 FPLIP
+56 
-61 DDGFDEDDVREQPRF
+61 
-76 EEQHV
+76 
-81 QSGVYEDQ
+81 
-89 PTQRGIKVER
+89 
-99 SRRPYVEK
+99 
-107 VVATY
+107 
-112 EEPEVQYEPD
+112 
-122 PEPVVKKVSVP
+122 
-133 SQESSRRP
+133 
-141 FRPTEMISPI
+141 
-151 YGYNRPS
+151 
-158 VEKKVEKQEEEKER
+158 
-172 EDLEISV
+172 
-179 EGKSVVDAWLEKKGY
+179 
-194 TLSAFSEG
+194 
-202 QTTTPSSSG
+202 
-211 RAGNQQEE
+211 
-219 QNHSKKE
+219 
-226 EKSVVDQWLEKNGY
+226 
-240 EIERQEP
+240 
-247 VVEEKEVVQEI
+247 
-258 NTPQEVSA
+258 
-266 DEFLHK
+266 
-272 TIAERTEDAGKEKDV
+272 
-287 VVSNENSLQ
+287 
-296 EELVDSQVEHE
+296 
-307 DTILAEEMKCNT
+307 
-319 EIEKQTSEESV
+319 
-330 IVKAEEKL
+330 
-338 EETIIVEIPEEF
+338 
-350 AEIAETE
+350 
-357 EPEVEVTA
+357 
-365 ETEESEEVE
+365 
-374 VTAETEES
+374 

-388 AEAEES
+388 AES
-394 EEVEVTAE
+394 EEVEV
-402 TEESEEVEVTAE
+402 
-414 TEESEE
+414 
-420 VEVTA
+420 
-425 EAEESEEVEVTAETE
+425 
-440 EFEEVKVIA
+440 
-449 EAEESEE
+449 
-456 AEVTTET
+456 
-463 EESEEVEEIAETEE
+463 
-477 SEEVEEIAEAEE
+477 IAEAEE

-500 ESEEVEVTTETEESE
+500 ESEEVEVITETEELE
-515 EVEVTAETEESEEV
+515 EVEVIAETEAQEEVEVIAEAEELEEVEVIAETEAQEEVEVIAETEAQEEVEVIAEAEELEEVEVIAETEESEEV
-529 EVTAEAEES
+529 EV
-538 EEVEVTAETEEF
+538 
-550 EEVKVIAEAE
+550 IAEIKAP
-560 ESEEA
+560 
-565 EVTTETEESE
+565 VVETF
-575 EVEEIAETEE
+575 VALEEIQQE
-585 SEEVEEIAEAEESE
+585 
-599 EVEVIAEAEESE
+599 
-611 EVEVTTETEE
+611 
-621 SEEVEVT
+621 
-628 AETEESEEVEV
+628 
-639 TAEAEE
+639 
-645 SEEVE
+645 
-650 VTAETEEFEEV
+650 
-661 KVIAE
+661 
-666 AEESE
+666 
-671 EVEEIAEAEE
+671 
-681 SEVEAFVELEETQP
+681 
-695 EMVLDEAIEQ
+695 DEAIEQ

-720 KDVQSFAN
+720 NDVQSFAN
-728 VLIAETEEN
+728 VLLAETEEN
-737 KLVVEEALVA
+737 KR
-747 EEQPVVEEAPIAE
+747 
-760 GKPVVEEAPVAEEQL
+760 VVEEAPVAEEQ
-775 VVEEALVAEEQ
+775 
-786 PVVEEAPI
+786 PVV
-794 AEGKSVVE
+794 K
-802 EAPVAEEQ
+802 
-810 LVVEE
+810 
-815 TTIAEEKPVVPK
+815 K

-850 RLMERHAARTS
+850 RLMERHAARANAMQHS
-861 VMQPSMGERVENKP
+861 VNVRVENR
-875 VHQVE
+875 
-880 ESPVQQVVVE
+880 PVQQVVAE
-890 SRVEEQPVKQVVVD
+890 PQVEEQPMQQVVAGPQVEEQLVQQVVAE

-925 MQQVVVEPQVKEQ
+925 VQQVVAESQVEEQ
-938 PMQQVVVEPQVEVQP
+938 PMQQVVVES
-953 MQQVVVEPQVK
+953 
-964 EQPMQ
+964 
-969 QVVVEPQVKE
+969 
-979 QPMQQVV
+979 
-986 VEPQVEEQLGQQMV
+986 QVEEQSV
-1000 VESQVEE
+1000 
-1007 KPMQQVVVEQVQKPI
+1007 QQVVAEPQMEERPVQQVVEEQVQKPI

-1036 RENDMRNVLQTPP
+1036 RENDMRNVLHTPP

-1058 LSIPRQAALDN
+1058 LSIPQQSALDN
-1069 KEWLEEQKELLDTTF
+1069 TEWLDEQKELLDTTF

-1419 KTVDHVKKQMKPN
+1419 KTVDHVRKQMKPN
-1432 YLFQQEDLLAKTEQ
+1432 YLFKQEDLLAKTEQ
-1446 SESEDELFF
+1446 AESEDELFF
-1455 DACQFVVEQG
+1455 EACQFVVEQG

-1483 ARLIEEMESQGII
+1483 ARLIEEMQSQGII

>member
-23 PKQIESQPKIPRVNH
+23 PKQVESQPKIPRVNH

-56 FPLIP
+56 FPLVP
-61 DDGFDEDDVREQPRF
+61 DNGFDEEDVIETGHF
-76 EEQHV
+76 EEQPV
-81 QSGVYEDQ
+81 QAVTYENE
-89 PTQRGIKVER
+89 PIQRGIKVER
-99 SRRPYVEK
+99 SRRQYVEK
-107 VVATY
+107 VVSTY
-112 EEPEVQYEPD
+112 EEPEMQYEPER
-122 PEPVVKKVSVP
+122 EPVVKKASTP
-133 SQESSRRP
+133 AQESNRRP

-158 VEKKVEKQEEEKER
+158 VEKKEEKQEEVKGR

-194 TLSAFSEG
+194 TLSDFSEG
-202 QTTTPSSSG
+202 QAPTSSSH
-211 RAGNQQEE
+211 RAANQQGERQYEE
-219 QNHSKKE
+219 SKKE

-247 VVEEKEVVQEI
+247 IVEEKEVVQEMSA
-258 NTPQEVSA
+258 PQEVPA
-266 DEFLHK
+266 AELLHE
-272 TIAERTEDAGKEKDV
+272 TIAERMEGAKQESDV
-287 VVSNENSLQ
+287 VDKNILQ
-296 EELVDSQVEHE
+296 EELVDSKVEHE
-307 DTILAEEMKCNT
+307 DTILSEEIKRST
-319 EIEKQTSEESV
+319 EIEQPTIEVEKQAPEESV

-338 EETIIVEIPEEF
+338 EETIVVEIPEEVEVI
-350 AEIAETE
+350 AEAEEVEEVEVIMEAEESEEVEVIAETE
-357 EPEVEVTA
+357 ELEEVEVIA

-374 VTAETEES
+374 VIAETEELEEVEVVAETEELEEVEVTAETEEL

-394 EEVEVTAE
+394 EEVEV
-402 TEESEEVEVTAE
+402 
-414 TEESEE
+414 
-420 VEVTA
+420 
-425 EAEESEEVEVTAETE
+425 
-440 EFEEVKVIA
+440 
-449 EAEESEE
+449 
-456 AEVTTET
+456 
-463 EESEEVEEIAETEE
+463 IAETEAP
-477 SEEVEEIAEAEE
+477 EEVEPVA
-489 SEEVEVIAEAE
+489 
-500 ESEEVEVTTETEESE
+500 
-515 EVEVTAETEESEEV
+515 
-529 EVTAEAEES
+529 
-538 EEVEVTAETEEF
+538 
-550 EEVKVIAEAE
+550 
-560 ESEEA
+560 
-565 EVTTETEESE
+565 
-575 EVEEIAETEE
+575 
-585 SEEVEEIAEAEESE
+585 
-599 EVEVIAEAEESE
+599 
-611 EVEVTTETEE
+611 
-621 SEEVEVT
+621 
-628 AETEESEEVEV
+628 
-639 TAEAEE
+639 
-645 SEEVE
+645 
-650 VTAETEEFEEV
+650 
-661 KVIAE
+661 
-666 AEESE
+666 
-671 EVEEIAEAEE
+671 
-681 SEVEAFVELEETQP
+681 LEEMQQ
-695 EMVLDEAIEQ
+695 EMVLNEAIEQ
-705 KSEFIHVAEADEQTK
+705 KNEFIHVAVADEQTK
-720 KDVQSFAN
+720 KDVQSFAD
-728 VLIAETEEN
+728 VLIAEEQSVVEETPIVEEQPVAEEAPIVEEQPVAEEAPVVEGQS
-737 KLVVEEALVA
+737 VVEEAPVVEEQSVVEEAPVVEEQPVA
-747 EEQPVVEEAPIAE
+747 EETSVVEEQSVVEEAPVVEEQPVAEETPVVEGQSVVEEAPVIEEQSVVEEAPIAE
-760 GKPVVEEAPVAEEQL
+760 EQPVAEETSVVEEQPVAEETSIVEEQPVAEEAPV
-775 VVEEALVAEEQ
+775 VEEQ
-786 PVVEEAPI
+786 PVV
-794 AEGKSVVE
+794 
-802 EAPVAEEQ
+802 Q
-810 LVVEE
+810 
-815 TTIAEEKPVVPK
+815 K

-841 VVMLKQDRT
+841 VVMLKQDRA
-850 RLMERHAARTS
+850 RLMERHASRTNG
-861 VMQPSMGERVENKP
+861 MQSSMSERVENKP

-880 ESPVQQVVVE
+880 EQPQVEEKLMQQVVVE
-890 SRVEEQPVKQVVVD
+890 
-904 PQVEEQPMQQVV
+904 PQVEEKPMQQVV
-916 VEPQVEEQP
+916 VEPQVEEKP
-925 MQQVVVEPQVKEQ
+925 MQQ
-938 PMQQVVVEPQVEVQP
+938 
-953 MQQVVVEPQVK
+953 
-964 EQPMQ
+964 
-969 QVVVEPQVKE
+969 
-979 QPMQQVV
+979 V
-986 VEPQVEEQLGQQMV
+986 VEPQVEEVQPV
-1000 VESQVEE
+1000 
-1007 KPMQQVVVEQVQKPI
+1007 QQVVAEQVQKPI
-1022 SSTEVQE
+1022 SSTEVEE

-1036 RENDMRNVLQTPP
+1036 RENDVRNVLQTPP
-1049 TYTVPPLAL
+1049 TYTIPSLTL
-1058 LSIPRQAALDN
+1058 LSIPQQAALDN
-1069 KEWLEEQKELLDTTF
+1069 TEWLEEQKELLDTTF

-1287 TRYNTIVSERE
+1287 TRYNTIVSGRE

-1432 YLFQQEDLLAKTEQ
+1432 YLFKQEDLLAKTEQ
-1446 SESEDELFF
+1446 AESEDELFL

-1496 SEARGTKPRDVLIS
+1496 SEGRGTKPRDVLIS

>member
-23 PKQIESQPKIPRVNH
+23 PERIESQPKIPRVNH

-56 FPLIP
+56 FPLVP
-61 DDGFDEDDVREQPRF
+61 DNGFDEEDVIETGHF
-76 EEQHV
+76 EEQPV
-81 QSGVYEDQ
+81 QAVTYENQ
-89 PTQRGIKVER
+89 PIQRGMKVER
-99 SRRPYVEK
+99 SRRQYVEK
-107 VVATY
+107 VVSTY
-112 EEPEVQYEPD
+112 EEPEVQYEP
-122 PEPVVKKVSVP
+122 ERESVVKKAPVS
-133 SQESSRRP
+133 SQESNRRP

-158 VEKKVEKQEEEKER
+158 VEKKEEKQEEVKER

-179 EGKSVVDAWLEKKGY
+179 EGKAVVDAWLEKKGY
-194 TLSAFSEG
+194 TLSDFSEG
-202 QTTTPSSSG
+202 QATSSSPSHESVG
-211 RAGNQQEE
+211 QQD
-219 QNHSKKE
+219 KKE

-247 VVEEKEVVQEI
+247 IVEENEVVQEMS
-258 NTPQEVSA
+258 TPQEVSA
-266 DEFLHK
+266 DELLHK
-272 TIAERTEDAGKEKDV
+272 TVAEQMESAKLEKDV
-287 VVSNENSLQ
+287 VVLNENNLQ
-296 EELVDSQVEHE
+296 EELVASKVEHE
-307 DTILAEEMKCNT
+307 DTILSEEIKRNT
-319 EIEKQTSEESV
+319 EIEQPTIEVEKQDPEESV

-338 EETIIVEIPEEF
+338 EETIIVEIPEV
-350 AEIAETE
+350 I
-357 EPEVEVTA
+357 A

-374 VTAETEES
+374 VIAEAEAPEEVEVIVEAGAQ

-394 EEVEVTAE
+394 EEVEV
-402 TEESEEVEVTAE
+402 
-414 TEESEE
+414 
-420 VEVTA
+420 
-425 EAEESEEVEVTAETE
+425 
-440 EFEEVKVIA
+440 IA
-449 EAEESEE
+449 EAE
-456 AEVTTET
+456 AP
-463 EESEEVEEIAETEE
+463 
-477 SEEVEEIAEAEE
+477 
-489 SEEVEVIAEAE
+489 EEVEVIAE
-500 ESEEVEVTTETEESE
+500 T
-515 EVEVTAETEESEEV
+515 
-529 EVTAEAEES
+529 
-538 EEVEVTAETEEF
+538 
-550 EEVKVIAEAE
+550 
-560 ESEEA
+560 
-565 EVTTETEESE
+565 E
-575 EVEEIAETEE
+575 EVEEAEPVALEKMQQEMLLNEE
-585 SEEVEEIAEAEESE
+585 
-599 EVEVIAEAEESE
+599 
-611 EVEVTTETEE
+611 
-621 SEEVEVT
+621 
-628 AETEESEEVEV
+628 
-639 TAEAEE
+639 
-645 SEEVE
+645 
-650 VTAETEEFEEV
+650 
-661 KVIAE
+661 
-666 AEESE
+666 
-671 EVEEIAEAEE
+671 
-681 SEVEAFVELEETQP
+681 
-695 EMVLDEAIEQ
+695 IEQ
-705 KSEFIHVAEADEQTK
+705 KNEFIHVAEADEQTK

-728 VLIAETEEN
+728 TLIAE
-737 KLVVEEALVA
+737 
-747 EEQPVVEEAPIAE
+747 EQRVVEEAPIAE
-760 GKPVVEEAPVAEEQL
+760 EKSVVEEALIAEEQRVVEEAPIVEEQR
-775 VVEEALVAEEQ
+775 
-786 PVVEEAPI
+786 VVEEAPI
-794 AEGKSVVE
+794 AEEQSVVE
-802 EAPVAEEQ
+802 EAPIVEEQSVVEEAPIVEEQRVVEEAPIAEEQ
-810 LVVEE
+810 SVVEE
-815 TTIAEEKPVVPK
+815 ALIAEEQRVVEEAPIAEKQPVVQK

-850 RLMERHAARTS
+850 RLMERHAARTNA
-861 VMQPSMGERVENKP
+861 MQASMSERVEKKP
-875 VHQVE
+875 VQQVAVDPQVE
-880 ESPVQQVVVE
+880 EKPVQQVAVDLQVEEKPMQQVVVDSQVEEKPMQQVVVGSQVEEKPMQQVVVDSQVEEKPMQQGVVEPQVEERPVQQVVVE
-890 SRVEEQPVKQVVVD
+890 PQVEEQPMQQMVVEPQVEEQPMQQVVVESR
-904 PQVEEQPMQQVV
+904 VEEQPMQQVV
-916 VEPQVEEQP
+916 VEPQVEEKP
-925 MQQVVVEPQVKEQ
+925 VQQVVVD
-938 PMQQVVVEPQVEVQP
+938 
-953 MQQVVVEPQVK
+953 
-964 EQPMQ
+964 
-969 QVVVEPQVKE
+969 
-979 QPMQQVV
+979 
-986 VEPQVEEQLGQQMV
+986 
-1000 VESQVEE
+1000 SQVEE
-1007 KPMQQVVVEQVQKPI
+1007 RPVQQVVVEQVQKPI

-1049 TYTVPPLAL
+1049 TYAVPPLTL
-1058 LSIPRQAALDN
+1058 LSIPQQAALDN
-1069 KEWLEEQKELLDTTF
+1069 TEWLDEQKELLDTTF

-1287 TRYNTIVSERE
+1287 TRYNTIVSGRE

-1419 KTVDHVKKQMKPN
+1419 KTVDHVRKQMKPN
-1432 YLFQQEDLLAKTEQ
+1432 YLFKQEDLLAKTEQ
-1446 SESEDELFF
+1446 AESEDELFF

-1496 SEARGTKPRDVLIS
+1496 SEGRGTKPRDVLIS

>member
-56 FPLIP
+56 FPLVP
-61 DDGFDEDDVREQPRF
+61 DNGFDEEDESEVNRF
-76 EEQHV
+76 EEQPI
-81 QSGVYEDQ
+81 QGVTYEE
-89 PTQRGIKVER
+89 PTAQRGIKVER

-107 VVATY
+107 VVSTY
-112 EEPEVQYEPD
+112 EEPEVQYEPVR
-122 PEPVVKKVSVP
+122 ESVVKKASAP
-133 SQESSRRP
+133 SQESNRRP

-158 VEKKVEKQEEEKER
+158 VEKKEEKQEEVKER

-194 TLSAFSEG
+194 KLSDFSEG
-202 QTTTPSSSG
+202 QAPTSSSH
-211 RAGNQQEE
+211 RAANQQGEQQYEE
-219 QNHSKKE
+219 NKKE

-240 EIERQEP
+240 EIERQVP
-247 VVEEKEVVQEI
+247 LVEEKEVIQEMS
-258 NTPQEVSA
+258 TPQEVSA
-266 DEFLHK
+266 DELLHK
-272 TIAERTEDAGKEKDV
+272 TVAEQMESAKLEKDV
-287 VVSNENSLQ
+287 VVLNENNLQ
-296 EELVDSQVEHE
+296 EELVASKVEHE
-307 DTILAEEMKCNT
+307 DTILSEEIKRNT
-319 EIEKQTSEESV
+319 EIKQPTIEVEKQAPEESV

-338 EETIIVEIPEEF
+338 EETIIVEIPEEVSK
-350 AEIAETE
+350 
-357 EPEVEVTA
+357 VEVI
-365 ETEESEEVE
+365 
-374 VTAETEES
+374 AETEES

-388 AEAEES
+388 AEAKEL
-394 EEVEVTAE
+394 EEVEVIAEAKELEEVEVIAE
-402 TEESEEVEVTAE
+402 TEESEEVEVIAE
-414 TEESEE
+414 AKELEE
-420 VEVTA
+420 VE
-425 EAEESEEVEVTAETE
+425 
-440 EFEEVKVIA
+440 VIA
-449 EAEESEE
+449 EAEEL
-456 AEVTTET
+456 
-463 EESEEVEEIAETEE
+463 
-477 SEEVEEIAEAEE
+477 
-489 SEEVEVIAEAE
+489 EEVEVIAEAE
-500 ESEEVEVTTETEESE
+500 ESEE
-515 EVEVTAETEESEEV
+515 AE
-529 EVTAEAEES
+529 
-538 EEVEVTAETEEF
+538 
-550 EEVKVIAEAE
+550 VIAEAE
-560 ESEEA
+560 EL
-565 EVTTETEESE
+565 E
-575 EVEEIAETEE
+575 EVEVIAEAEEVEVIAET
-585 SEEVEEIAEAEESE
+585 EESE
-599 EVEVIAEAEESE
+599 EVEVIAEAKELE
-611 EVEVTTETEE
+611 EVEVI
-621 SEEVEVT
+621 

-639 TAEAEE
+639 ITEAEE
-645 SEEVE
+645 SEE
-650 VTAETEEFEEV
+650 AE
-661 KVIAE
+661 VIAE
-666 AEESE
+666 AEELE
-671 EVEEIAEAEE
+671 EVEVIAEAEE
-681 SEVEAFVELEETQP
+681 TEVIAETKAPVVETFVALEEIQQ
-695 EMVLDEAIEQ
+695 EDEAIEQ

-737 KLVVEEALVA
+737 RRVVEEAQVAEEQRVVEEAPVVEEQRVVEETPIA
-747 EEQPVVEEAPIAE
+747 EEQPVV
-760 GKPVVEEAPVAEEQL
+760 Q
-775 VVEEALVAEEQ
+775 
-786 PVVEEAPI
+786 
-794 AEGKSVVE
+794 
-802 EAPVAEEQ
+802 
-810 LVVEE
+810 
-815 TTIAEEKPVVPK
+815 K

-850 RLMERHAARTS
+850 RLMERHAARANA
-861 VMQPSMGERVENKP
+861 MQPSANVRVENKP
-875 VHQVE
+875 VQQEVAEPQVE
-880 ESPVQQVVVE
+880 ERPVQQVVAEPQVEENPMQQVVAEPQVEENPMQQVVAEPQVEENPMQQVVVE
-890 SRVEEQPVKQVVVD
+890 S
-904 PQVEEQPMQQVV
+904 QVEERPVQQVV
-916 VEPQVEEQP
+916 VEPQVEEKP
-925 MQQVVVEPQVKEQ
+925 MQQVVAEPQEEEQ
-938 PMQQVVVEPQVEVQP
+938 PI
-953 MQQVVVEPQVK
+953 
-964 EQPMQ
+964 
-969 QVVVEPQVKE
+969 
-979 QPMQQVV
+979 
-986 VEPQVEEQLGQQMV
+986 
-1000 VESQVEE
+1000 
-1007 KPMQQVVVEQVQKPI
+1007 QQVVVEQVQKPI

-1036 RENDMRNVLQTPP
+1036 RENDMRNVLHTPP

-1058 LSIPRQAALDN
+1058 LSIPQQLALDN
-1069 KEWLEEQKELLDTTF
+1069 TEWLEEQKELLDTTF

-1432 YLFQQEDLLAKTEQ
+1432 YLFKQEDLLAKTEQ
-1446 SESEDELFF
+1446 AESEDELFL

-1496 SEARGTKPRDVLIS
+1496 SEGRGTKPRDVLIS

>member
-23 PKQIESQPKIPRVNH
+23 PKQVESQPKIPRVNH

-56 FPLIP
+56 FPLVP
-61 DDGFDEDDVREQPRF
+61 DNGFDEEDVIETGNF
-76 EEQHV
+76 EEQPV
-81 QSGVYEDQ
+81 QAVTYENE
-89 PTQRGIKVER
+89 PVQRGIKVER
-99 SRRPYVEK
+99 SRRQYVEK
-107 VVATY
+107 VVSTY
-112 EEPEVQYEPD
+112 EEPEMQYEPER
-122 PEPVVKKVSVP
+122 EPVIKKATAP
-133 SQESSRRP
+133 TQESNRRP

-158 VEKKVEKQEEEKER
+158 VEKKEEKQEEVKER

-194 TLSAFSEG
+194 TLSDFSEG
-202 QTTTPSSSG
+202 QAPTSSSHG
-211 RAGNQQEE
+211 AANEQGERQYEE
-219 QNHSKKE
+219 SKKE

-247 VVEEKEVVQEI
+247 IVEEKEVVQEMSA
-258 NTPQEVSA
+258 PQEVPA
-266 DEFLHK
+266 AELLHE
-272 TIAERTEDAGKEKDV
+272 TIAERMEGAKQESDV
-287 VVSNENSLQ
+287 VDKNILQ
-296 EELVDSQVEHE
+296 EELVDSKVEHE
-307 DTILAEEMKCNT
+307 DTILSEEIKRNT
-319 EIEKQTSEESV
+319 EIEQPTIEVEEQSPEEAV

-338 EETIIVEIPEEF
+338 EETIVVEIPEE
-350 AEIAETE
+350 
-357 EPEVEVTA
+357 VEVI
-365 ETEESEEVE
+365 
-374 VTAETEES
+374 AETEES

-388 AEAEES
+388 AEAEELEEVEVIAEAEES
-394 EEVEVTAE
+394 EEVEVIAE
-402 TEESEEVEVTAE
+402 TEESEEVEV
-414 TEESEE
+414 
-420 VEVTA
+420 
-425 EAEESEEVEVTAETE
+425 
-440 EFEEVKVIA
+440 IA
-449 EAEESEE
+449 EAEEL
-456 AEVTTET
+456 
-463 EESEEVEEIAETEE
+463 EEVE
-477 SEEVEEIAEAEE
+477 VIAEAEE

-500 ESEEVEVTTETEESE
+500 ELEEVEV
-515 EVEVTAETEESEEV
+515 
-529 EVTAEAEES
+529 
-538 EEVEVTAETEEF
+538 
-550 EEVKVIAEAE
+550 
-560 ESEEA
+560 
-565 EVTTETEESE
+565 
-575 EVEEIAETEE
+575 IAETEE
-585 SEEVEEIAEAEESE
+585 SEEVEPVA
-599 EVEVIAEAEESE
+599 
-611 EVEVTTETEE
+611 
-621 SEEVEVT
+621 
-628 AETEESEEVEV
+628 
-639 TAEAEE
+639 
-645 SEEVE
+645 
-650 VTAETEEFEEV
+650 
-661 KVIAE
+661 
-666 AEESE
+666 
-671 EVEEIAEAEE
+671 
-681 SEVEAFVELEETQP
+681 LEEMQQ
-695 EMVLDEAIEQ
+695 EMVLNEAIEQ
-705 KSEFIHVAEADEQTK
+705 KNEFIHVAEADEQTK
-720 KDVQSFAN
+720 KDVQSFAD
-728 VLIAETEEN
+728 VLIAEEQSVVEETPVVEEQS
-737 KLVVEEALVA
+737 VVEEAPIAEEQRVVEETPVVEEQSVVEEAPIAEEQPVA
-747 EEQPVVEEAPIAE
+747 EETPVVEGQSVVEEAPIAEEQPVAEETPVVEGQSVVEEAPVVEEQPVVEEAPA
-760 GKPVVEEAPVAEEQL
+760 V
-775 VVEEALVAEEQ
+775 EEQ
-786 PVVEEAPI
+786 PVV
-794 AEGKSVVE
+794 
-802 EAPVAEEQ
+802 Q
-810 LVVEE
+810 
-815 TTIAEEKPVVPK
+815 K

-850 RLMERHAARTS
+850 RLMERNAARANA
-861 VMQPSMGERVENKP
+861 MQSSMKERVENNP
-875 VHQVE
+875 VQQVE
-880 ESPVQQVVVE
+880 EPPVQQVVVE
-890 SRVEEQPVKQVVVD
+890 
-904 PQVEEQPMQQVV
+904 PQVEEKPMQQVAVEPQVEEKPMQQVAVEPQVEEKPMQQVAVEPQVEEKPMQQVAVEPRVEEKPMQQVAVEPRVEEKPMQQVAVEPRVEEKPMQQVV
-916 VEPQVEEQP
+916 VEPQVEEVQP
-925 MQQVVVEPQVKEQ
+925 VQQVVA
-938 PMQQVVVEPQVEVQP
+938 
-953 MQQVVVEPQVK
+953 
-964 EQPMQ
+964 
-969 QVVVEPQVKE
+969 
-979 QPMQQVV
+979 
-986 VEPQVEEQLGQQMV
+986 
-1000 VESQVEE
+1000 
-1007 KPMQQVVVEQVQKPI
+1007 EQVQKPI
-1022 SSTEVQE
+1022 SSTEVEE

-1049 TYTVPPLAL
+1049 TYTIPPLTL
-1058 LSIPRQAALDN
+1058 LSIPQQAALDN
-1069 KEWLEEQKELLDTTF
+1069 TEWLEEQKELLDTTF

-1432 YLFQQEDLLAKTEQ
+1432 YLFKQEDLLAKTEQ
-1446 SESEDELFF
+1446 AESEDELFF
-1455 DACQFVVEQG
+1455 EACQFVVEQG

-1483 ARLIEEMESQGII
+1483 ARLIEEMQSQGII

>member
-11 KEEEQT
+11 KEEEKT
-17 AMNKEV
+17 AINKEV
-23 PKQIESQPKIPRVNH
+23 PKQIASQPKIPRVNH

-61 DDGFDEDDVREQPRF
+61 DNGFDEEDVRELPNF
-76 EEQHV
+76 EE
-81 QSGVYEDQ
+81 Q

-99 SRRPYVEK
+99 NRRLYVETE
-107 VVATY
+107 APTY
-112 EEPEVQYEPD
+112 EEPELQYEPE
-122 PEPVVKKVSVP
+122 PEPVVKKAFVP
-133 SQESSRRP
+133 SQESNRRP

-158 VEKKVEKQEEEKER
+158 VETKVVQEEEKER

-179 EGKSVVDAWLEKKGY
+179 EGKAVVDAWLEKKGY
-194 TLSAFSEG
+194 TLSDFSG
-202 QTTTPSSSG
+202 VLQGSSSVKNG
-211 RAGNQQEE
+211 VNERSN
-219 QNHSKKE
+219 KVE
-226 EKSVVDQWLEKNGY
+226 EKSVVDAWLEKNGY
-240 EIERQEP
+240 EVERQAP
-247 VVEEKEVVQEI
+247 SLEE
-258 NTPQEVSA
+258 SLS
-266 DEFLHK
+266 DDLLHK
-272 TIAERTEDAGKEKDV
+272 TVGQHVEEEASIVQALKQEQDV
-287 VVSNENSLQ
+287 VVLSSTEDNEETLQ
-296 EELVDSQVEHE
+296 EESIDSKVEHVYSILTEENECNIEIEETVAEVAANQVE
-307 DTILAEEMKCNT
+307 
-319 EIEKQTSEESV
+319 EESLEDVV
-330 IVKAEEKL
+330 IVKADEKL
-338 EETIIVEIPEEF
+338 EETITIEIPDAFEEE
-350 AEIAETE
+350 AKE
-357 EPEVEVTA
+357 EAGAVEL
-365 ETEESEEVE
+365 EGSE
-374 VTAETEES
+374 
-382 EEVEVI
+382 
-388 AEAEES
+388 EAEEVVELEEAKEAEVVELEEAKEAEVVELEEAKEAEVVEL
-394 EEVEVTAE
+394 EEVKEAEVVELEEAKEAE
-402 TEESEEVEVTAE
+402 VVELEVAE
-414 TEESEE
+414 LE
-420 VEVTA
+420 
-425 EAEESEEVEVTAETE
+425 EAEEAEEVAELE
-440 EFEEVKVIA
+440 EAEEAEEVA
-449 EAEESEE
+449 ELEESEE
-456 AEVTTET
+456 AEEVAELEEAKEAGEVVELEGSKEIESVTEFALEET
-463 EESEEVEEIAETEE
+463 PQEEVIEETMNTESLENIA
-477 SEEVEEIAEAEE
+477 VEEQP
-489 SEEVEVIAEAE
+489 VI
-500 ESEEVEVTTETEESE
+500 SQQETI
-515 EVEVTAETEESEEV
+515 
-529 EVTAEAEES
+529 
-538 EEVEVTAETEEF
+538 EF
-550 EEVKVIAEAE
+550 M
-560 ESEEA
+560 
-565 EVTTETEESE
+565 
-575 EVEEIAETEE
+575 
-585 SEEVEEIAEAEESE
+585 
-599 EVEVIAEAEESE
+599 
-611 EVEVTTETEE
+611 
-621 SEEVEVT
+621 
-628 AETEESEEVEV
+628 
-639 TAEAEE
+639 
-645 SEEVE
+645 
-650 VTAETEEFEEV
+650 
-661 KVIAE
+661 
-666 AEESE
+666 
-671 EVEEIAEAEE
+671 EE
-681 SEVEAFVELEETQP
+681 SEVFVP
-695 EMVLDEAIEQ
+695 V
-705 KSEFIHVAEADEQTK
+705 SEADEQTK

-728 VLIAETEEN
+728 VLIEETEE
-737 KLVVEEALVA
+737 KKQVVEE
-747 EEQPVVEEAPIAE
+747 QPAA
-760 GKPVVEEAPVAEEQL
+760 Q
-775 VVEEALVAEEQ
+775 
-786 PVVEEAPI
+786 
-794 AEGKSVVE
+794 
-802 EAPVAEEQ
+802 
-810 LVVEE
+810 
-815 TTIAEEKPVVPK
+815 K

-841 VVMLKQDRT
+841 VVMLKQDRKK
-850 RLMERHAARTS
+850 LMERHAVRTNVTQS
-861 VMQPSMGERVENKP
+861 TVGERVTEKP
-875 VHQVE
+875 MQQVAVEAKVE
-880 ESPVQQVVVE
+880 EKPMQQVAVE
-890 SRVEEQPVKQVVVD
+890 AKVEEK
-904 PQVEEQPMQQVV
+904 PMQQVV
-916 VEPQVEEQP
+916 VEA
-925 MQQVVVEPQVKEQ
+925 
-938 PMQQVVVEPQVEVQP
+938 
-953 MQQVVVEPQVK
+953 
-964 EQPMQ
+964 
-969 QVVVEPQVKE
+969 
-979 QPMQQVV
+979 
-986 VEPQVEEQLGQQMV
+986 
-1000 VESQVEE
+1000 QVEE
-1007 KPMQQVVVEQVQKPI
+1007 KPMQQVVVEAQVEEKPMQQVVVA
-1022 SSTEVQE
+1022 EQVQE

-1036 RENDMRNVLQTPP
+1036 KENDMRNVLQTPP
-1049 TYTVPPLAL
+1049 KYELPSLTL
-1058 LSIPRQAALDN
+1058 LSIPQQAALDN
-1069 KEWLEEQKELLDTTF
+1069 TEWLEEQEELLNTTF

-1229 KLMLIDPKMVEL
+1229 KLILIDPKMVEL

-1287 TRYNTIVSERE
+1287 TRYNTIVSGRE

-1419 KTVDHVKKQMKPN
+1419 RTVDHVKKQMKPN
-1432 YLFQQEDLLAKTEQ
+1432 YLFKQEDLLAKSEQ

>member
-17 AMNKEV
+17 AINKEV

-56 FPLIP
+56 FPLVP
-61 DDGFDEDDVREQPRF
+61 DNGFDEEDVIETGHF
-76 EEQHV
+76 EEQPV
-81 QSGVYEDQ
+81 QVVTYENQ

-99 SRRPYVEK
+99 SRRQYVEK
-107 VVATY
+107 VVSTY
-112 EEPEVQYEPD
+112 EEPEVQYEPER
-122 PEPVVKKVSVP
+122 EPVVKKASAP
-133 SQESSRRP
+133 SQESNRRP

-179 EGKSVVDAWLEKKGY
+179 EGQSVVDAWLEKKGY
-194 TLSAFSEG
+194 TLSDFSEG
-202 QTTTPSSSG
+202 QATTSSSHEG
-211 RAGNQQEE
+211 VDQRDQQ
-219 QNHSKKE
+219 SKKE

-247 VVEEKEVVQEI
+247 IVEEKEVVREI
-258 NTPQEVSA
+258 SA
-266 DEFLHK
+266 QQAVPEAELLHQ
-272 TIAERTEDAGKEKDV
+272 TIAERREDAKQESDV
-287 VVSNENSLQ
+287 VVKNILQ
-296 EELVDSQVEHE
+296 TELVDSKVEHE
-307 DTILAEEMKCNT
+307 DTILSEEIKRNT
-319 EIEKQTSEESV
+319 EIEQPTIEVEKQAPEESV

-338 EETIIVEIPEEF
+338 EETIIVEIPEEVK
-350 AEIAETE
+350 AIAETE
-357 EPEVEVTA
+357 ETEEVEVIA
-365 ETEESEEVE
+365 ETEELEEVKVIAETEETEEVE
-374 VTAETEES
+374 VIAETEELEEVEVIAEAKEAPEEVEVIAETEELEEVEVIAEAKEAPEEVKAIAETEEVEVIVETEELEEVKVIAETEETEEVKVIAETEELEEVEVIAEAKEAP

-388 AEAEES
+388 AEAEAP
-394 EEVEVTAE
+394 EEVEVIAE
-402 TEESEEVEVTAE
+402 TEELEEVEVITEAE
-414 TEESEE
+414 ELEE
-420 VEVTA
+420 VEVIA
-425 EAEESEEVEVTAETE
+425 EAKEAPEEVEVIAEAKEVPE
-440 EFEEVKVIA
+440 EVKVIAEAKEVPEEVKVIA
-449 EAEESEE
+449 EAEE
-456 AEVTTET
+456 AEPV
-463 EESEEVEEIAETEE
+463 A
-477 SEEVEEIAEAEE
+477 
-489 SEEVEVIAEAE
+489 
-500 ESEEVEVTTETEESE
+500 
-515 EVEVTAETEESEEV
+515 
-529 EVTAEAEES
+529 
-538 EEVEVTAETEEF
+538 
-550 EEVKVIAEAE
+550 
-560 ESEEA
+560 
-565 EVTTETEESE
+565 
-575 EVEEIAETEE
+575 
-585 SEEVEEIAEAEESE
+585 
-599 EVEVIAEAEESE
+599 
-611 EVEVTTETEE
+611 
-621 SEEVEVT
+621 
-628 AETEESEEVEV
+628 
-639 TAEAEE
+639 
-645 SEEVE
+645 
-650 VTAETEEFEEV
+650 
-661 KVIAE
+661 
-666 AEESE
+666 
-671 EVEEIAEAEE
+671 
-681 SEVEAFVELEETQP
+681 LEETQQ
-695 EMVLDEAIEQ
+695 EMLLNEAIEQ
-705 KSEFIHVAEADEQTK
+705 KNEFIHVAEADEQTK

-728 VLIAETEEN
+728 VLIAE
-737 KLVVEEALVA
+737 
-747 EEQPVVEEAPIAE
+747 EQPVVEEAPIAAE
-760 GKPVVEEAPVAEEQL
+760 QPVVEEAPVAEEQL
-775 VVEEALVAEEQ
+775 VVEEAPIAEEQ
-786 PVVEEAPI
+786 PVVEEAP
-794 AEGKSVVE
+794 VT
-802 EAPVAEEQ
+802 EEQ
-810 LVVEE
+810 
-815 TTIAEEKPVVPK
+815 PVVQK

-850 RLMERHAARTS
+850 RLMERHAARTNA
-861 VMQPSMGERVENKP
+861 MQSSMGERVENKP
-875 VHQVE
+875 VQQVE
-880 ESPVQQVVVE
+880 ETPVQQEVVEPQVEEKPMQQVVVE
-890 SRVEEQPVKQVVVD
+890 S
-904 PQVEEQPMQQVV
+904 QVEEQPMQQEVVEPQVEEKPMQQVVVESQVEEQPMQQEVVKSQVEEQPVQQVV
-916 VEPQVEEQP
+916 VEPQVEETP
-925 MQQVVVEPQVKEQ
+925 MQQVA
-938 PMQQVVVEPQVEVQP
+938 
-953 MQQVVVEPQVK
+953 
-964 EQPMQ
+964 
-969 QVVVEPQVKE
+969 
-979 QPMQQVV
+979 
-986 VEPQVEEQLGQQMV
+986 VEPQVEERPMQQEV
-1000 VESQVEE
+1000 VEPRVEE
-1007 KPMQQVVVEQVQKPI
+1007 QPMQQVVVEQVQKPI

-1049 TYTVPPLAL
+1049 TYAIPPLTL
-1058 LSIPRQAALDN
+1058 LSIPQQAALDN
-1069 KEWLEEQKELLDTTF
+1069 TEWLDEQKELLNTTF

-1287 TRYNTIVSERE
+1287 TRYNTIVSGRE

-1419 KTVDHVKKQMKPN
+1419 KTVDHVRKQMKPN
-1432 YLFQQEDLLAKTEQ
+1432 YLFKQEDLLAKTEQ
-1446 SESEDELFF
+1446 AESEDELFF

-1496 SEARGTKPRDVLIS
+1496 SEGRGTKPRDVLIS

>member
-17 AMNKEV
+17 ALNKEV
-23 PKQIESQPKIPRVNH
+23 QKQIESQPKIPRVNH

-56 FPLIP
+56 FPLVP
-61 DDGFDEDDVREQPRF
+61 DNGFDEEDEREVDHF
-76 EEQHV
+76 EEQPV
-81 QSGVYEDQ
+81 QGVTYEE
-89 PTQRGIKVER
+89 PTAQRGIQVER

-107 VVATY
+107 VVSTY
-112 EEPEVQYEPD
+112 EEPEVQYEPVR
-122 PEPVVKKVSVP
+122 EAVVKKASAP
-133 SQESSRRP
+133 SQESNRRP

-158 VEKKVEKQEEEKER
+158 VEKKVEKQEEVKER

-179 EGKSVVDAWLEKKGY
+179 EGKAVVDAWLEKKGY
-194 TLSAFSEG
+194 TLSDFSEG
-202 QTTTPSSSG
+202 QATSSSPSHESVG
-211 RAGNQQEE
+211 QQD
-219 QNHSKKE
+219 KKQ

-247 VVEEKEVVQEI
+247 LVEEKEVIQGMS
-258 NTPQEVSA
+258 TPQEVSA
-266 DEFLHK
+266 DELLHK
-272 TIAERTEDAGKEKDV
+272 TVAEQMESAKLEKDV
-287 VVSNENSLQ
+287 VVLNENNLQ
-296 EELVDSQVEHE
+296 EELVASKVEHE
-307 DTILAEEMKCNT
+307 DTILSEEIKRNT
-319 EIEKQTSEESV
+319 EIKQPTIEVEKQAPEESV

-338 EETIIVEIPEEF
+338 AETIIVEIPEEP
-350 AEIAETE
+350 EEVEVITETE
-357 EPEVEVTA
+357 EPEEVEVIT
-365 ETEESEEVE
+365 ETEEPEEVE
-374 VTAETEES
+374 VITETEEPEEVEVITETEELEEVEVITETEEL

-388 AEAEES
+388 AES
-394 EEVEVTAE
+394 EEVEV
-402 TEESEEVEVTAE
+402 
-414 TEESEE
+414 
-420 VEVTA
+420 
-425 EAEESEEVEVTAETE
+425 
-440 EFEEVKVIA
+440 
-449 EAEESEE
+449 
-456 AEVTTET
+456 
-463 EESEEVEEIAETEE
+463 
-477 SEEVEEIAEAEE
+477 IAEAEE

-500 ESEEVEVTTETEESE
+500 ESEEVEV
-515 EVEVTAETEESEEV
+515 
-529 EVTAEAEES
+529 
-538 EEVEVTAETEEF
+538 
-550 EEVKVIAEAE
+550 
-560 ESEEA
+560 
-565 EVTTETEESE
+565 
-575 EVEEIAETEE
+575 IAETEE
-585 SEEVEEIAEAEESE
+585 PE

-611 EVEVTTETEE
+611 EVEVIAETEE
-621 SEEVEVT
+621 LEEVEVI
-628 AETEESEEVEV
+628 AETEEPEEVEV
-639 TAEAEE
+639 I
-645 SEEVE
+645 
-650 VTAETEEFEEV
+650 AETEELEEV
-661 KVIAE
+661 EVIAE
-666 AEESE
+666 AEE
-671 EVEEIAEAEE
+671 
-681 SEVEAFVELEETQP
+681 QR
-695 EMVLDEAIEQ
+695 
-705 KSEFIHVAEADEQTK
+705 
-720 KDVQSFAN
+720 
-728 VLIAETEEN
+728 
-737 KLVVEEALVA
+737 VVEETPVA
-747 EEQPVVEEAPIAE
+747 EEQR
-760 GKPVVEEAPVAEEQL
+760 VVEEAPVAEEQR
-775 VVEEALVAEEQ
+775 
-786 PVVEEAPI
+786 
-794 AEGKSVVE
+794 VVE

-810 LVVEE
+810 
-815 TTIAEEKPVVPK
+815 PVVKK
-827 EEPKREK
+827 EEPEREK

-850 RLMERHAARTS
+850 RLMERHAARANAMQHS
-861 VMQPSMGERVENKP
+861 VNVRVENR
-875 VHQVE
+875 
-880 ESPVQQVVVE
+880 PVQQVVAE
-890 SRVEEQPVKQVVVD
+890 PQVEEQPVQQVVAEPQVEEQLVQQVVAEPQVEEQLMQQVVAE

-916 VEPQVEEQP
+916 AEPQVEEQP
-925 MQQVVVEPQVKEQ
+925 MQQVVVESQVEEQ
-938 PMQQVVVEPQVEVQP
+938 PMQQVVVES
-953 MQQVVVEPQVK
+953 
-964 EQPMQ
+964 
-969 QVVVEPQVKE
+969 
-979 QPMQQVV
+979 
-986 VEPQVEEQLGQQMV
+986 QVEEQSV
-1000 VESQVEE
+1000 
-1007 KPMQQVVVEQVQKPI
+1007 QQVVAEPQMEERPVQQVVEEQVQKPI

-1036 RENDMRNVLQTPP
+1036 RENDMRNVLHTPP

-1058 LSIPRQAALDN
+1058 LSIPQQSALDN
-1069 KEWLEEQKELLDTTF
+1069 TEWLDEQKELLDTTF

-1419 KTVDHVKKQMKPN
+1419 KTVDHVRKQMKPN
-1432 YLFQQEDLLAKTEQ
+1432 YLFKQEDLLAKTEQ
-1446 SESEDELFF
+1446 AESEDELFF
-1455 DACQFVVEQG
+1455 EACQFVVEQG

-1483 ARLIEEMESQGII
+1483 ARLIEEMQSQGII

>member
-56 FPLIP
+56 FPLVP
-61 DDGFDEDDVREQPRF
+61 DNGFDEEDESEVNHF
-76 EEQHV
+76 EEQPV
-81 QSGVYEDQ
+81 QGVAYEE
-89 PTQRGIKVER
+89 PTAQRGIKVER

-107 VVATY
+107 VVSTY
-112 EEPEVQYEPD
+112 EEPEVQYEPVR
-122 PEPVVKKVSVP
+122 ESVVKKASAP
-133 SQESSRRP
+133 SQESNRRP

-158 VEKKVEKQEEEKER
+158 VEKKVEKQEEVKER

-179 EGKSVVDAWLEKKGY
+179 EGKAVVDAWLEKKGY
-194 TLSAFSEG
+194 KLSDFSEG
-202 QTTTPSSSG
+202 QATSSAPG
-211 RAGNQQEE
+211 EVVEQKGQQ
-219 QNHSKKE
+219 SKKE

-240 EIERQEP
+240 EIERQVP
-247 VVEEKEVVQEI
+247 LVEEKEVIKEMS
-258 NTPQEVSA
+258 TPQEVSA
-266 DEFLHK
+266 DELLHK
-272 TIAERTEDAGKEKDV
+272 TVAEQMESAKLEKDV
-287 VVSNENSLQ
+287 VVLNENNLQ
-296 EELVDSQVEHE
+296 EELVASKVEHE
-307 DTILAEEMKCNT
+307 DTILSEEIKRNT
-319 EIEKQTSEESV
+319 EIKQPTIEVEKQAPEESV

-338 EETIIVEIPEEF
+338 EETIIVEIPEEL
-350 AEIAETE
+350 EEVEVITETEEQEEVEVIAETE
-357 EPEVEVTA
+357 ELEEVEVIA
-365 ETEESEEVE
+365 ETEEL
-374 VTAETEES
+374 

-394 EEVEVTAE
+394 EEVEV
-402 TEESEEVEVTAE
+402 
-414 TEESEE
+414 
-420 VEVTA
+420 
-425 EAEESEEVEVTAETE
+425 
-440 EFEEVKVIA
+440 
-449 EAEESEE
+449 
-456 AEVTTET
+456 
-463 EESEEVEEIAETEE
+463 IAETEE
-477 SEEVEEIAEAEE
+477 LEEVEVIAETEE
-489 SEEVEVIAEAE
+489 LEEVEVIAEAE
-500 ESEEVEVTTETEESE
+500 ESEEVEVIAETEELE
-515 EVEVTAETEESEEV
+515 EVEVIAETEESEEV
-529 EVTAEAEES
+529 EV
-538 EEVEVTAETEEF
+538 
-550 EEVKVIAEAE
+550 
-560 ESEEA
+560 
-565 EVTTETEESE
+565 
-575 EVEEIAETEE
+575 IAETEE
-585 SEEVEEIAEAEESE
+585 SEEVEVIAETEELE
-599 EVEVIAEAEESE
+599 EVEVIAEAEELE
-611 EVEVTTETEE
+611 EVEVI
-621 SEEVEVT
+621 

-639 TAEAEE
+639 ITEAEE
-645 SEEVE
+645 TEAPVVE
-650 VTAETEEFEEV
+650 TFVAL
-661 KVIAE
+661 
-666 AEESE
+666 
-671 EVEEIAEAEE
+671 EEIQQED
-681 SEVEAFVELEETQP
+681 EV
-695 EMVLDEAIEQ
+695 IEQ

-737 KLVVEEALVA
+737 KRVEEEAPVVEEQSVEEEAPVVEEQSVEEEAPVVEEQSVEEEVPVA
-747 EEQPVVEEAPIAE
+747 EEQPVV
-760 GKPVVEEAPVAEEQL
+760 K
-775 VVEEALVAEEQ
+775 
-786 PVVEEAPI
+786 
-794 AEGKSVVE
+794 
-802 EAPVAEEQ
+802 
-810 LVVEE
+810 
-815 TTIAEEKPVVPK
+815 K

-850 RLMERHAARTS
+850 RLMERHAARANA
-861 VMQPSMGERVENKP
+861 MQPSANVRVENKP
-875 VHQVE
+875 V
-880 ESPVQQVVVE
+880 QQEVA
-890 SRVEEQPVKQVVVD
+890 
-904 PQVEEQPMQQVV
+904 
-916 VEPQVEEQP
+916 EPQVEEQP
-925 MQQVVVEPQVKEQ
+925 MQQVVVESQVEESPVQQVVAEPQVEEQPMQQVVAEPQVEESPVQQVVAKTQVEEQPMQQVVAEPQVEEQPMQQVVAEPQVEESPVHQVVAKPQVEEQPMQQVVAEPQVEEQ
-938 PMQQVVVEPQVEVQP
+938 PMQQVVVESQVEESPV
-953 MQQVVVEPQVK
+953 QQVVA
-964 EQPMQ
+964 
-969 QVVVEPQVKE
+969 
-979 QPMQQVV
+979 
-986 VEPQVEEQLGQQMV
+986 EPQVEEQ
-1000 VESQVEE
+1000 
-1007 KPMQQVVVEQVQKPI
+1007 PIQQVVVEQVQKSI
-1022 SSTEVQE
+1022 SSTEVKE

-1036 RENDMRNVLQTPP
+1036 RENDMRNVLHTPP

-1058 LSIPRQAALDN
+1058 LSIPQQTALDN
-1069 KEWLEEQKELLDTTF
+1069 TEWLEEQKELLDTTF

-1396 FLGNGTSKPVRVQGV
+1396 FLGNGTSKPVRIQGV

-1419 KTVDHVKKQMKPN
+1419 KTVDHVRKQMKPN
-1432 YLFQQEDLLAKTEQ
+1432 YLFKQEDLLAKTEQ
-1446 SESEDELFF
+1446 AESEDELFF

-1496 SEARGTKPRDVLIS
+1496 SEGRGTKPRDVLIS

>member
-11 KEEEQT
+11 KEEEKT
-17 AMNKEV
+17 VMNKEV
-23 PKQIESQPKIPRVNH
+23 PAQIESQPKIPRVNH

-61 DDGFDEDDVREQPRF
+61 DNGFDEEDVRELPNF
-76 EEQHV
+76 EEQPI
-81 QSGVYEDQ
+81 QRGAYEEQ

-99 SRRPYVEK
+99 SRRPYVETE
-107 VVATY
+107 APTY
-112 EEPEVQYEPD
+112 EEPELQYEPE
-122 PEPVVKKVSVP
+122 PEPVVKKAFVP
-133 SQESSRRP
+133 SQESNRRP

-158 VEKKVEKQEEEKER
+158 VETKVVQEEEKER

-179 EGKSVVDAWLEKKGY
+179 EGKAVVDAWLEKKGY
-194 TLSAFSEG
+194 TLSDFSG
-202 QTTTPSSSG
+202 VLQGSSSVKNG
-211 RAGNQQEE
+211 VNERSN
-219 QNHSKKE
+219 KVE
-226 EKSVVDQWLEKNGY
+226 EKSVVDTWLEKNGY
-240 EIERQEP
+240 EVERQAP
-247 VVEEKEVVQEI
+247 SLEE
-258 NTPQEVSA
+258 SLS
-266 DEFLHK
+266 DDLLHK
-272 TIAERTEDAGKEKDV
+272 TVGQHVEKEATIVQALKQEQDVVALSSTED
-287 VVSNENSLQ
+287 NEETLQ
-296 EELVDSQVEHE
+296 EESIDSKVEHVYS
-307 DTILAEEMKCNT
+307 ILTEENECNT
-319 EIEKQTSEESV
+319 EIEEIVAEVAANQVEEETLQDVV
-330 IVKAEEKL
+330 IVKADEKL
-338 EETIIVEIPEEF
+338 EETITIEIPDAFE
-350 AEIAETE
+350 
-357 EPEVEVTA
+357 
-365 ETEESEEVE
+365 EESK
-374 VTAETEES
+374 
-382 EEVEVI
+382 
-388 AEAEES
+388 EAEEA
-394 EEVEVTAE
+394 AE
-402 TEESEEVEVTAE
+402 L
-414 TEESEE
+414 
-420 VEVTA
+420 
-425 EAEESEEVEVTAETE
+425 
-440 EFEEVKVIA
+440 
-449 EAEESEE
+449 EESEE
-456 AEVTTET
+456 AEEVVEL
-463 EESEEVEEIAETEE
+463 EEPE
-477 SEEVEEIAEAEE
+477 EAEE
-489 SEEVEVIAEAE
+489 AAEL
-500 ESEEVEVTTETEESE
+500 
-515 EVEVTAETEESEEV
+515 
-529 EVTAEAEES
+529 
-538 EEVEVTAETEEF
+538 
-550 EEVKVIAEAE
+550 E

-565 EVTTETEESE
+565 EEVAELEEPKEAEEVVELGGSE
-575 EVEEIAETEE
+575 EVEEAAELEE
-585 SEEVEEIAEAEESE
+585 SEEAEEVAELEESKEAEEVAELEEPKEAEEVVELEGSEEAEEAAELEESE
-599 EVEVIAEAEESE
+599 EAEEVAELEEPKEAEEVVELEGSEEAEEVAELEESE
-611 EVEVTTETEE
+611 EAEEVAELEE
-621 SEEVEVT
+621 SEEAEEAVEL
-628 AETEESEEVEV
+628 EESKEIESVTEFALEETPQEEVI
-639 TAEAEE
+639 EE
-645 SEEVE
+645 TMNTGSLEN
-650 VTAETEEFEEV
+650 
-661 KVIAE
+661 IA
-666 AEESE
+666 
-671 EVEEIAEAEE
+671 VEEQPVISQQETIEFMEE
-681 SEVEAFVELEETQP
+681 SEVFVP
-695 EMVLDEAIEQ
+695 V
-705 KSEFIHVAEADEQTK
+705 SEADEQTK

-728 VLIAETEEN
+728 VLIEEAEE
-737 KLVVEEALVA
+737 KKQVVEE
-747 EEQPVVEEAPIAE
+747 QPAA
-760 GKPVVEEAPVAEEQL
+760 Q
-775 VVEEALVAEEQ
+775 
-786 PVVEEAPI
+786 
-794 AEGKSVVE
+794 
-802 EAPVAEEQ
+802 
-810 LVVEE
+810 
-815 TTIAEEKPVVPK
+815 K

-841 VVMLKQDRT
+841 VVMLKQDRKK
-850 RLMERHAARTS
+850 LMERHAVRTNVTQS
-861 VMQPSMGERVENKP
+861 TVGERVTEK
-875 VHQVE
+875 
-880 ESPVQQVVVE
+880 
-890 SRVEEQPVKQVVVD
+890 
-904 PQVEEQPMQQVV
+904 PMQQVV
-916 VEPQVEEQP
+916 VET
-925 MQQVVVEPQVKEQ
+925 
-938 PMQQVVVEPQVEVQP
+938 
-953 MQQVVVEPQVK
+953 
-964 EQPMQ
+964 
-969 QVVVEPQVKE
+969 
-979 QPMQQVV
+979 
-986 VEPQVEEQLGQQMV
+986 
-1000 VESQVEE
+1000 QVEE
-1007 KPMQQVVVEQVQKPI
+1007 KPMQQVVVETQAEEKPMQQVVVEAQMEEKPMQQVVVEAQVEEKPMQQVVVEAQVEEKPMQQVVVEAQVEEKPMQQVVVE
-1022 SSTEVQE
+1022 TQAEEKPMQQVVVEAQVEEKPMQQVVVEAQVEEKPMQQVVVEAQVEEKPMQQVVVEAQVEEKPVQQVVVEPQVEEKPMQQVVVAEQVQE

-1036 RENDMRNVLQTPP
+1036 KENDMRNVLQTPP
-1049 TYTVPPLAL
+1049 KYEFPPLTL
-1058 LSIPRQAALDN
+1058 LSIPQQAALDN
-1069 KEWLEEQKELLDTTF
+1069 TEWLEEQEELLNTTF

-1229 KLMLIDPKMVEL
+1229 KLILIDPKMVEL

-1287 TRYNTIVSERE
+1287 TRYNTIVSGRE

-1362 IPTRIAFT
+1362 IPTRISFT

-1419 KTVDHVKKQMKPN
+1419 RTVDHVKKQMKPN
-1432 YLFQQEDLLAKTEQ
+1432 YLFKQEDLLAKSEQ

>member
-56 FPLIP
+56 FPLVP
-61 DDGFDEDDVREQPRF
+61 DNGFDEEDESEVNRF
-76 EEQHV
+76 EEQPV
-81 QSGVYEDQ
+81 QGVAYEE
-89 PTQRGIKVER
+89 PTAQRGIKVER

-107 VVATY
+107 VVSTY
-112 EEPEVQYEPD
+112 EEPEVQYEPVR
-122 PEPVVKKVSVP
+122 ESVVKKASAP
-133 SQESSRRP
+133 SQESNRRP

-158 VEKKVEKQEEEKER
+158 VEKKVEKQEEVKER

-179 EGKSVVDAWLEKKGY
+179 EGKAVVDAWLEKKGY
-194 TLSAFSEG
+194 KLSDFSEG
-202 QTTTPSSSG
+202 QATSSAPG
-211 RAGNQQEE
+211 EVVEQKGQQG
-219 QNHSKKE
+219 KKE

-240 EIERQEP
+240 EIERQVP
-247 VVEEKEVVQEI
+247 LVEEKEVIKEMS
-258 NTPQEVSA
+258 TPQEVSA
-266 DEFLHK
+266 DELLHK
-272 TIAERTEDAGKEKDV
+272 TVEQMESAKLEKDV
-287 VVSNENSLQ
+287 VVLNENNLQ
-296 EELVDSQVEHE
+296 EELVASKVEHE
-307 DTILAEEMKCNT
+307 DTILSEEIKRNT
-319 EIEKQTSEESV
+319 EIKNPTIEVEKQAPEESV

-338 EETIIVEIPEEF
+338 EETIIVEIPEEL
-350 AEIAETE
+350 EEVEVITETEEQEEVEVIAETE
-357 EPEVEVTA
+357 ELEEVEVIA
-365 ETEESEEVE
+365 ETEEL
-374 VTAETEES
+374 

-394 EEVEVTAE
+394 EEVEV
-402 TEESEEVEVTAE
+402 
-414 TEESEE
+414 
-420 VEVTA
+420 
-425 EAEESEEVEVTAETE
+425 
-440 EFEEVKVIA
+440 
-449 EAEESEE
+449 
-456 AEVTTET
+456 
-463 EESEEVEEIAETEE
+463 IAETEE
-477 SEEVEEIAEAEE
+477 LEEVEVIAETEE
-489 SEEVEVIAEAE
+489 LEEVEVIAEAE
-500 ESEEVEVTTETEESE
+500 ESEEVEVIAETEELE
-515 EVEVTAETEESEEV
+515 EVEVIAETEESEEV
-529 EVTAEAEES
+529 EV
-538 EEVEVTAETEEF
+538 
-550 EEVKVIAEAE
+550 
-560 ESEEA
+560 
-565 EVTTETEESE
+565 
-575 EVEEIAETEE
+575 IAETEE
-585 SEEVEEIAEAEESE
+585 SEEVEVIAETEELE
-599 EVEVIAEAEESE
+599 EVEVIAEAEELE
-611 EVEVTTETEE
+611 EVEVI
-621 SEEVEVT
+621 

-639 TAEAEE
+639 ITEAEE
-645 SEEVE
+645 TEAPVVE
-650 VTAETEEFEEV
+650 TFVAL
-661 KVIAE
+661 
-666 AEESE
+666 
-671 EVEEIAEAEE
+671 EEIQQED
-681 SEVEAFVELEETQP
+681 EV
-695 EMVLDEAIEQ
+695 IEQ

-737 KLVVEEALVA
+737 KRVEEEAPVVEEQSVEEEVPVA
-747 EEQPVVEEAPIAE
+747 EEQPVV
-760 GKPVVEEAPVAEEQL
+760 K
-775 VVEEALVAEEQ
+775 
-786 PVVEEAPI
+786 
-794 AEGKSVVE
+794 
-802 EAPVAEEQ
+802 
-810 LVVEE
+810 
-815 TTIAEEKPVVPK
+815 K

-850 RLMERHAARTS
+850 RLMERHAARANA
-861 VMQPSMGERVENKP
+861 MQPSANVRVENKP
-875 VHQVE
+875 V
-880 ESPVQQVVVE
+880 QQEVA
-890 SRVEEQPVKQVVVD
+890 
-904 PQVEEQPMQQVV
+904 
-916 VEPQVEEQP
+916 EPQVEEQP
-925 MQQVVVEPQVKEQ
+925 MQQVVVESQVEESPVQQVVAEPQVEEQPMQQVVAEPQVEESPVQQVVAKPQVEEQPMQQVVAEPQVEEQPMQQVVAEPQVEESPVHQVVAKPQVEEQPMQQVVAEPQVEEQ
-938 PMQQVVVEPQVEVQP
+938 PMQQVVVESQVEESPV
-953 MQQVVVEPQVK
+953 QQVVA
-964 EQPMQ
+964 
-969 QVVVEPQVKE
+969 
-979 QPMQQVV
+979 
-986 VEPQVEEQLGQQMV
+986 EPQVEEQ
-1000 VESQVEE
+1000 
-1007 KPMQQVVVEQVQKPI
+1007 PIQQVVVEQVQKSI
-1022 SSTEVQE
+1022 SSTEVKE

-1036 RENDMRNVLQTPP
+1036 RENDMRNVLHTPP

-1058 LSIPRQAALDN
+1058 LSIPQQTALDN
-1069 KEWLEEQKELLDTTF
+1069 TEWLEEQKELLDTTF

-1256 DVKAATAAL
+1256 DVKAATTAL

-1396 FLGNGTSKPVRVQGV
+1396 FLGNGTSKPVRIQGV

-1419 KTVDHVKKQMKPN
+1419 KTVDHVRKQMKPN
-1432 YLFQQEDLLAKTEQ
+1432 YLFKQEDLLAKTEQ
-1446 SESEDELFF
+1446 AESEDELFF

-1496 SEARGTKPRDVLIS
+1496 SEGRGTKPRDVLIS

>member
-23 PKQIESQPKIPRVNH
+23 PKQVESQPKIPRVNH

-56 FPLIP
+56 FPLVP
-61 DDGFDEDDVREQPRF
+61 DNGFDEEDVIETGHF
-76 EEQHV
+76 EEQPV
-81 QSGVYEDQ
+81 QAVTYENQ
-89 PTQRGIKVER
+89 PIQRGIKVER
-99 SRRPYVEK
+99 SRRQYVEK
-107 VVATY
+107 VVSTY
-112 EEPEVQYEPD
+112 EEPEIQYEPER
-122 PEPVVKKVSVP
+122 EPVVKKASAP
-133 SQESSRRP
+133 AQESNRRP

-158 VEKKVEKQEEEKER
+158 VEKKEEKQEEVKER

-194 TLSAFSEG
+194 TLSDFSEG
-202 QTTTPSSSG
+202 QAPTSSSHEG
-211 RAGNQQEE
+211 IEQQD
-219 QNHSKKE
+219 QQSKKE

-247 VVEEKEVVQEI
+247 IVEEVVQEMSA
-258 NTPQEVSA
+258 PQEVPA
-266 DEFLHK
+266 AELLHE
-272 TIAERTEDAGKEKDV
+272 TIAERMEDTKQEKDV
-287 VVSNENSLQ
+287 VAKNILQ
-296 EELVDSQVEHE
+296 AESVDSKVEHE
-307 DTILAEEMKCNT
+307 DTILSEEIKRNT
-319 EIEKQTSEESV
+319 EIEQPTIEVEKQAPEESV

-338 EETIIVEIPEEF
+338 EETIIVEIPEE
-350 AEIAETE
+350 
-357 EPEVEVTA
+357 VEVI
-365 ETEESEEVE
+365 
-374 VTAETEES
+374 AETEES

-388 AEAEES
+388 AETEES
-394 EEVEVTAE
+394 EEVEVIAE
-402 TEESEEVEVTAE
+402 TEESEEVEV
-414 TEESEE
+414 
-420 VEVTA
+420 
-425 EAEESEEVEVTAETE
+425 
-440 EFEEVKVIA
+440 
-449 EAEESEE
+449 
-456 AEVTTET
+456 
-463 EESEEVEEIAETEE
+463 IAETEE
-477 SEEVEEIAEAEE
+477 QKEVEVIAETEE
-489 SEEVEVIAEAE
+489 QKEVEVIAEAE
-500 ESEEVEVTTETEESE
+500 EQEEVE
-515 EVEVTAETEESEEV
+515 A
-529 EVTAEAEES
+529 
-538 EEVEVTAETEEF
+538 
-550 EEVKVIAEAE
+550 IAEAE
-560 ESEEA
+560 ERK
-565 EVTTETEESE
+565 
-575 EVEEIAETEE
+575 
-585 SEEVEEIAEAEESE
+585 
-599 EVEVIAEAEESE
+599 EVEVIAE
-611 EVEVTTETEE
+611 TE
-621 SEEVEVT
+621 
-628 AETEESEEVEV
+628 AP
-639 TAEAEE
+639 
-645 SEEVE
+645 
-650 VTAETEEFEEV
+650 EEV
-661 KVIAE
+661 KPV
-666 AEESE
+666 
-671 EVEEIAEAEE
+671 V
-681 SEVEAFVELEETQP
+681 LEETQQ
-695 EMVLDEAIEQ
+695 EMVLNEAIEQ
-705 KSEFIHVAEADEQTK
+705 KNEFIHVAEADEQTK
-720 KDVQSFAN
+720 KDVQSFAD
-728 VLIAETEEN
+728 VLITEEQ
-737 KLVVEEALVA
+737 LVVEETPIV
-747 EEQPVVEEAPIAE
+747 EEQPVAEETPIVEEQ
-760 GKPVVEEAPVAEEQL
+760 PVVEEAPVAEEQL
-775 VVEEALVAEEQ
+775 VVEETLVAEEQ
-786 PVVEEAPI
+786 SVVEETLVAEEQSVVEEAPI
-794 AEGKSVVE
+794 
-802 EAPVAEEQ
+802 AEEQ

-815 TTIAEEKPVVPK
+815 TLVAEEQSVVEEAPIVEEQPVVQK
-827 EEPKREK
+827 EAPKREK

-850 RLMERHAARTS
+850 RLMERHAARTNA
-861 VMQPSMGERVENKP
+861 MQPSMSERVENKS

-880 ESPVQQVVVE
+880 EKPMQQVVVEPQVEEQPVQQVVVE
-890 SRVEEQPVKQVVVD
+890 
-904 PQVEEQPMQQVV
+904 PQVEEQPVQQVV

-925 MQQVVVEPQVKEQ
+925 MQQVVVEPQVE
-938 PMQQVVVEPQVEVQP
+938 ER
-953 MQQVVVEPQVK
+953 
-964 EQPMQ
+964 
-969 QVVVEPQVKE
+969 
-979 QPMQQVV
+979 PMQQVV
-986 VEPQVEEQLGQQMV
+986 VEPQVEEKPMQQVV
-1000 VESQVEE
+1000 VEPQVEE
-1007 KPMQQVVVEQVQKPI
+1007 KPMQQVVVEPQVEEKSVQQVVAEQVQKPI
-1022 SSTEVQE
+1022 SSTEVEE

-1036 RENDMRNVLQTPP
+1036 RENDVRNVLQTPP
-1049 TYTVPPLAL
+1049 TYTIPPLTL
-1058 LSIPRQAALDN
+1058 LSIPQQAALDN
-1069 KEWLEEQKELLDTTF
+1069 TEWLEEQKELLDTTF

-1432 YLFQQEDLLAKTEQ
+1432 YLFKQEDLLAKTEQ
-1446 SESEDELFF
+1446 AESEDELFL

-1496 SEARGTKPRDVLIS
+1496 SEGRGTKPRDVLIS

>member
-1 MLDWMKKLFN
+1 M
-11 KEEEQT
+11 
-17 AMNKEV
+17 EV
-23 PKQIESQPKIPRVNH
+23 I
-38 YTEAREAQM
+38 
-47 ASRNAGKCR
+47 
-56 FPLIP
+56 
-61 DDGFDEDDVREQPRF
+61 
-76 EEQHV
+76 
-81 QSGVYEDQ
+81 
-89 PTQRGIKVER
+89 
-99 SRRPYVEK
+99 
-107 VVATY
+107 
-112 EEPEVQYEPD
+112 
-122 PEPVVKKVSVP
+122 
-133 SQESSRRP
+133 
-141 FRPTEMISPI
+141 
-151 YGYNRPS
+151 
-158 VEKKVEKQEEEKER
+158 
-172 EDLEISV
+172 
-179 EGKSVVDAWLEKKGY
+179 
-194 TLSAFSEG
+194 
-202 QTTTPSSSG
+202 
-211 RAGNQQEE
+211 
-219 QNHSKKE
+219 
-226 EKSVVDQWLEKNGY
+226 
-240 EIERQEP
+240 
-247 VVEEKEVVQEI
+247 
-258 NTPQEVSA
+258 
-266 DEFLHK
+266 
-272 TIAERTEDAGKEKDV
+272 
-287 VVSNENSLQ
+287 
-296 EELVDSQVEHE
+296 
-307 DTILAEEMKCNT
+307 
-319 EIEKQTSEESV
+319 
-330 IVKAEEKL
+330 
-338 EETIIVEIPEEF
+338 
-350 AEIAETE
+350 
-357 EPEVEVTA
+357 A

-374 VTAETEES
+374 VIAEAKESEEVEVIAETEESEEVEVIAEAKELEEVEVITETEES

-388 AEAEES
+388 AEAEE
-394 EEVEVTAE
+394 T
-402 TEESEEVEVTAE
+402 
-414 TEESEE
+414 
-420 VEVTA
+420 
-425 EAEESEEVEVTAETE
+425 
-440 EFEEVKVIA
+440 
-449 EAEESEE
+449 
-456 AEVTTET
+456 
-463 EESEEVEEIAETEE
+463 
-477 SEEVEEIAEAEE
+477 
-489 SEEVEVIAEAE
+489 EVIAETKAPV
-500 ESEEVEVTTETEESE
+500 VETFV
-515 EVEVTAETEESEEV
+515 AL
-529 EVTAEAEES
+529 
-538 EEVEVTAETEEF
+538 
-550 EEVKVIAEAE
+550 
-560 ESEEA
+560 
-565 EVTTETEESE
+565 
-575 EVEEIAETEE
+575 EEIQQE
-585 SEEVEEIAEAEESE
+585 
-599 EVEVIAEAEESE
+599 
-611 EVEVTTETEE
+611 
-621 SEEVEVT
+621 
-628 AETEESEEVEV
+628 
-639 TAEAEE
+639 
-645 SEEVE
+645 
-650 VTAETEEFEEV
+650 
-661 KVIAE
+661 
-666 AEESE
+666 
-671 EVEEIAEAEE
+671 
-681 SEVEAFVELEETQP
+681 
-695 EMVLDEAIEQ
+695 DEAIEQ

-737 KLVVEEALVA
+737 RRVVEEAQVA
-747 EEQPVVEEAPIAE
+747 EEQR
-760 GKPVVEEAPVAEEQL
+760 VVEEAPVAEEQR
-775 VVEEALVAEEQ
+775 
-786 PVVEEAPI
+786 
-794 AEGKSVVE
+794 VVE
-802 EAPVAEEQ
+802 EAPVVEEQ
-810 LVVEE
+810 RVVEE
-815 TTIAEEKPVVPK
+815 TPITEEQPVVQK

-850 RLMERHAARTS
+850 RLMERHAARANA
-861 VMQPSMGERVENKP
+861 MQPSANVRVENKP
-875 VHQVE
+875 VQQEVAEPQVE
-880 ESPVQQVVVE
+880 ERPVQQVVAE
-890 SRVEEQPVKQVVVD
+890 
-904 PQVEEQPMQQVV
+904 PQVEERPVQQVVAEPQVEENPMQQVV
-916 VEPQVEEQP
+916 VEPQVEERP
-925 MQQVVVEPQVKEQ
+925 V
-938 PMQQVVVEPQVEVQP
+938 
-953 MQQVVVEPQVK
+953 
-964 EQPMQ
+964 
-969 QVVVEPQVKE
+969 
-979 QPMQQVV
+979 QQVV
-986 VEPQVEEQLGQQMV
+986 VEPQVEERPVQQVV
-1000 VESQVEE
+1000 VEPQVEE
-1007 KPMQQVVVEQVQKPI
+1007 RPVQQVAEPQVEEQPMQQVVVEQVQKPI

-1036 RENDMRNVLQTPP
+1036 RENDMRNVLHTPP

-1058 LSIPRQAALDN
+1058 LSIPQQSALDN
-1069 KEWLEEQKELLDTTF
+1069 TEWLEEQKELLDTTF

-1432 YLFQQEDLLAKTEQ
+1432 YLFKQEDLLAKTEQ
-1446 SESEDELFF
+1446 AESEDELFL

-1496 SEARGTKPRDVLIS
+1496 SEGRGTKPRDVLIS

>member
-23 PKQIESQPKIPRVNH
+23 PKQVESQPKIPRVNH

-56 FPLIP
+56 FPLVP
-61 DDGFDEDDVREQPRF
+61 DNGFDEEDVIETGNF
-76 EEQHV
+76 EEQPV
-81 QSGVYEDQ
+81 QAVTYENE
-89 PTQRGIKVER
+89 PVQRGIKVER
-99 SRRPYVEK
+99 SRRQYVEK
-107 VVATY
+107 VVSTY
-112 EEPEVQYEPD
+112 EEPEMQYEPER
-122 PEPVVKKVSVP
+122 EPVIKKATAP
-133 SQESSRRP
+133 TQESNRRP

-158 VEKKVEKQEEEKER
+158 VEKKEEKQEEVKER

-194 TLSAFSEG
+194 TLSDFSEG
-202 QTTTPSSSG
+202 QAPTSSSHG
-211 RAGNQQEE
+211 VANEQGERQYEE
-219 QNHSKKE
+219 SKKE

-247 VVEEKEVVQEI
+247 IVEEKEVVQEMSA
-258 NTPQEVSA
+258 PQEVPA
-266 DEFLHK
+266 AELLHE
-272 TIAERTEDAGKEKDV
+272 TIAERMEGAKQESDV
-287 VVSNENSLQ
+287 VDKNILQ
-296 EELVDSQVEHE
+296 EELVDSKVEHE
-307 DTILAEEMKCNT
+307 DTILSEEIKRNT
-319 EIEKQTSEESV
+319 EIEQPTIEVEEQSPEEAV

-338 EETIIVEIPEEF
+338 EETIVVEIPEE
-350 AEIAETE
+350 
-357 EPEVEVTA
+357 VEV
-365 ETEESEEVE
+365 
-374 VTAETEES
+374 
-382 EEVEVI
+382 
-388 AEAEES
+388 
-394 EEVEVTAE
+394 
-402 TEESEEVEVTAE
+402 
-414 TEESEE
+414 
-420 VEVTA
+420 
-425 EAEESEEVEVTAETE
+425 
-440 EFEEVKVIA
+440 
-449 EAEESEE
+449 
-456 AEVTTET
+456 
-463 EESEEVEEIAETEE
+463 
-477 SEEVEEIAEAEE
+477 IAEAEE

-500 ESEEVEVTTETEESE
+500 ESEEVEVIAEIEELE
-515 EVEVTAETEESEEV
+515 EVE
-529 EVTAEAEES
+529 
-538 EEVEVTAETEEF
+538 
-550 EEVKVIAEAE
+550 VIAEAE
-560 ESEEA
+560 EL
-565 EVTTETEESE
+565 E
-575 EVEEIAETEE
+575 EVE
-585 SEEVEEIAEAEESE
+585 VIAEAEESE
-599 EVEVIAEAEESE
+599 EVEVIAEAEELE
-611 EVEVTTETEE
+611 EVEVI
-621 SEEVEVT
+621 
-628 AETEESEEVEV
+628 AETEELEEVE
-639 TAEAEE
+639 
-645 SEEVE
+645 
-650 VTAETEEFEEV
+650 
-661 KVIAE
+661 VIAE

-671 EVEEIAEAEE
+671 EVEPVA
-681 SEVEAFVELEETQP
+681 LEEMQQ
-695 EMVLDEAIEQ
+695 EMVLNEAIEQ
-705 KSEFIHVAEADEQTK
+705 KNEFIHVAEADEQTK
-720 KDVQSFAN
+720 KDVQSFAD
-728 VLIAETEEN
+728 VLIAEEQS
-737 KLVVEEALVA
+737 VVEETPVV
-747 EEQPVVEEAPIAE
+747 EEQSVVEEAPIAE
-760 GKPVVEEAPVAEEQL
+760 EQSVVEETPVVEEQS
-775 VVEEALVAEEQ
+775 VVEETPVVEEQ
-786 PVVEEAPI
+786 SVVEEAPI
-794 AEGKSVVE
+794 AEEQSVVEETPVVEEQSVVE
-802 EAPVAEEQ
+802 EAPA
-810 LVVEE
+810 VEDQ
-815 TTIAEEKPVVPK
+815 PVVQK

-850 RLMERHAARTS
+850 RLMERHAARTNA
-861 VMQPSMGERVENKP
+861 MQPSMSERVENKP

-880 ESPVQQVVVE
+880 EKSQVEEKPIQQVVVE
-890 SRVEEQPVKQVVVD
+890 
-904 PQVEEQPMQQVV
+904 PQVEEKPIQQVAVEPQVEEKPMQQVAVEPQVEEKPMQQVAVEPQVEEKPMQQVV
-916 VEPQVEEQP
+916 VEPQVEE
-925 MQQVVVEPQVKEQ
+925 
-938 PMQQVVVEPQVEVQP
+938 
-953 MQQVVVEPQVK
+953 
-964 EQPMQ
+964 
-969 QVVVEPQVKE
+969 
-979 QPMQQVV
+979 
-986 VEPQVEEQLGQQMV
+986 
-1000 VESQVEE
+1000 
-1007 KPMQQVVVEQVQKPI
+1007 KPMQQVQQVVAEQVQKPI
-1022 SSTEVQE
+1022 SSTEVEE

-1049 TYTVPPLAL
+1049 TYTIPPLTL
-1058 LSIPRQAALDN
+1058 LSIPQQAALDN
-1069 KEWLEEQKELLDTTF
+1069 TEWLEEQKELLDTTF

-1432 YLFQQEDLLAKTEQ
+1432 YLFKQEDLLAKTEQ
-1446 SESEDELFF
+1446 AESEDELFF
-1455 DACQFVVEQG
+1455 EACQFVVEQG

-1483 ARLIEEMESQGII
+1483 ARLIEEMQSQGII

>member
-11 KEEEQT
+11 KEEEKT
-17 AMNKEV
+17 VMNKEV
-23 PKQIESQPKIPRVNH
+23 PAQIESQPKIPRVNH

-61 DDGFDEDDVREQPRF
+61 DNGFDEEDVRELPNF
-76 EEQHV
+76 EEQPI
-81 QSGVYEDQ
+81 QRGAYEEQ

-99 SRRPYVEK
+99 SRRPYVETE
-107 VVATY
+107 APTY
-112 EEPEVQYEPD
+112 EEPELQYEPE
-122 PEPVVKKVSVP
+122 PEPVVKKAFVP
-133 SQESSRRP
+133 SQESNRRP

-158 VEKKVEKQEEEKER
+158 VETKVVQEEEKVR

-179 EGKSVVDAWLEKKGY
+179 EGKAVVDAWLEKKGY
-194 TLSAFSEG
+194 TLSDFSG
-202 QTTTPSSSG
+202 VLQGSSSVKNG
-211 RAGNQQEE
+211 VNERSN
-219 QNHSKKE
+219 KVE
-226 EKSVVDQWLEKNGY
+226 EKSVVDTWLEKNGY
-240 EIERQEP
+240 EVERQAP
-247 VVEEKEVVQEI
+247 SLEE
-258 NTPQEVSA
+258 SLS
-266 DEFLHK
+266 DDLLHK
-272 TIAERTEDAGKEKDV
+272 TVGQHVEKEATIVQALKQEQDVVALSSTED
-287 VVSNENSLQ
+287 NEETLQ
-296 EELVDSQVEHE
+296 EESIDSKVEHVYS
-307 DTILAEEMKCNT
+307 ILTEENECNT
-319 EIEKQTSEESV
+319 EIEETVAEVAANQVEEETLDDVV
-330 IVKAEEKL
+330 IVKADEKL
-338 EETIIVEIPEEF
+338 EETITIEIPDAFEEE
-350 AEIAETE
+350 AK
-357 EPEVEVTA
+357 
-365 ETEESEEVE
+365 
-374 VTAETEES
+374 
-382 EEVEVI
+382 
-388 AEAEES
+388 EAEEV
-394 EEVEVTAE
+394 VELE
-402 TEESEEVEVTAE
+402 
-414 TEESEE
+414 
-420 VEVTA
+420 
-425 EAEESEEVEVTAETE
+425 
-440 EFEEVKVIA
+440 K
-449 EAEESEE
+449 SEE
-456 AEVTTET
+456 AT
-463 EESEEVEEIAETEE
+463 EEVVELE
-477 SEEVEEIAEAEE
+477 
-489 SEEVEVIAEAE
+489 
-500 ESEEVEVTTETEESE
+500 
-515 EVEVTAETEESEEV
+515 
-529 EVTAEAEES
+529 
-538 EEVEVTAETEEF
+538 
-550 EEVKVIAEAE
+550 K
-560 ESEEA
+560 SEEA
-565 EVTTETEESE
+565 TEEVVELEKPEEAAEEVVELEKSE
-575 EVEEIAETEE
+575 EATEE
-585 SEEVEEIAEAEESE
+585 VVELEKSEEATEEVVELEKSEEAAEEVVELEKPEEATE
-599 EVEVIAEAEESE
+599 EV
-611 EVEVTTETEE
+611 
-621 SEEVEVT
+621 
-628 AETEESEEVEV
+628 
-639 TAEAEE
+639 
-645 SEEVE
+645 
-650 VTAETEEFEEV
+650 
-661 KVIAE
+661 
-666 AEESE
+666 
-671 EVEEIAEAEE
+671 
-681 SEVEAFVELEETQP
+681 VELEET
-695 EMVLDEAIEQ
+695 EEATEEVVELEETKEATEEVAELE
-705 KSEFIHVAEADEQTK
+705 KSEEATEEVVELEETEEATEEVVELEETKEAAEEVMELEKSEEVTEEVVELEETKEAKEEVVELEKPEEAAEEVAELEEAKEATEEVVELEKSEEATEEVVELEETEEATEEVVELEETKEATEEVAELEKSEEATEEVVELEEAKEATEEVVELEETKEAEEVVELEKSEEATEEVAELEGTKEEEPISHETVIEETMNTDLVENTPVAEQPVISQQETITFKEESEVFVPVSETDEQTK
-720 KDVQSFAN
+720 KDVQNFAN
-728 VLIAETEEN
+728 VLI
-737 KLVVEEALVA
+737 EEAEEKKQVA
-747 EEQPVVEEAPIAE
+747 EEQP
-760 GKPVVEEAPVAEEQL
+760 
-775 VVEEALVAEEQ
+775 ALQ
-786 PVVEEAPI
+786 I
-794 AEGKSVVE
+794 
-802 EAPVAEEQ
+802 
-810 LVVEE
+810 
-815 TTIAEEKPVVPK
+815 

-841 VVMLKQDRT
+841 VVMLKQDRKK
-850 RLMERHAARTS
+850 LMERHAARTN
-861 VMQPSMGERVENKP
+861 VMQSTVSERVEEK
-875 VHQVE
+875 
-880 ESPVQQVVVE
+880 PVQQVVVE
-890 SRVEEQPVKQVVVD
+890 PQAEEKPMQQMVVDPKVEEKPVQQVVVD
-904 PQVEEQPMQQVV
+904 PKVEEKPMQQVV
-916 VEPQVEEQP
+916 VEPQAEEKP
-925 MQQVVVEPQVKEQ
+925 MQQVVVDPKVEEKPVQQMVVDPKVEEKPVQQVVVDPKVEEKPVQ
-938 PMQQVVVEPQVEVQP
+938 QVVVDPKVEEKPVQQVVVEP
-953 MQQVVVEPQVK
+953 
-964 EQPMQ
+964 
-969 QVVVEPQVKE
+969 
-979 QPMQQVV
+979 
-986 VEPQVEEQLGQQMV
+986 
-1000 VESQVEE
+1000 QVEE
-1007 KPMQQVVVEQVQKPI
+1007 KPMQQVVVEAQVEEKPMQQVVVAGQVQESI

-1036 RENDMRNVLQTPP
+1036 KENDMRNVLQAPP
-1049 TYTVPPLAL
+1049 KYELPPLTL
-1058 LSIPRQAALDN
+1058 LSIPQQAALDN
-1069 KEWLEEQKELLDTTF
+1069 TEWLEEQEELLNTTF

-1229 KLMLIDPKMVEL
+1229 KLILIDPKMVEL

-1287 TRYNTIVSERE
+1287 TRYNTIVSGRE

-1419 KTVDHVKKQMKPN
+1419 RTVDHVKKQMKPN
-1432 YLFQQEDLLAKTEQ
+1432 YLFKQEDLLAKSEQ

-1496 SEARGTKPRDVLIS
+1496 SEGRGTKPRDVLIS

>member
-23 PKQIESQPKIPRVNH
+23 PKQVESQPKIPRVNH

-56 FPLIP
+56 FPLVP
-61 DDGFDEDDVREQPRF
+61 DNGFDEEDVIETGHF
-76 EEQHV
+76 EEQPV
-81 QSGVYEDQ
+81 QAVTYENQ
-89 PTQRGIKVER
+89 PIQRGIKVER
-99 SRRPYVEK
+99 SRRQYVEK
-107 VVATY
+107 VVSTY
-112 EEPEVQYEPD
+112 EEPEIQYEPER
-122 PEPVVKKVSVP
+122 EPVVKKASAP
-133 SQESSRRP
+133 AQESNRRP

-158 VEKKVEKQEEEKER
+158 VEKKEEKQEEVKER

-194 TLSAFSEG
+194 TLSDFSEG
-202 QTTTPSSSG
+202 QAPTSSSHEG
-211 RAGNQQEE
+211 IDQQD
-219 QNHSKKE
+219 QQSKKE

-247 VVEEKEVVQEI
+247 IVEEVVQEMSA
-258 NTPQEVSA
+258 PQEVPA
-266 DEFLHK
+266 AELLHE
-272 TIAERTEDAGKEKDV
+272 TIAERMEDTKQEKDV
-287 VVSNENSLQ
+287 VAKNILQ
-296 EELVDSQVEHE
+296 AESVDSKVEHE
-307 DTILAEEMKCNT
+307 DTILSEEIKRNT
-319 EIEKQTSEESV
+319 EIEQPTIEVEKQAPEESV

-338 EETIIVEIPEEF
+338 EETIIVEIPEEV
-350 AEIAETE
+350 EVIAETE
-357 EPEVEVTA
+357 EQKEVEVIA
-365 ETEESEEVE
+365 ETEEQK
-374 VTAETEES
+374 
-382 EEVEVI
+382 EVEVI
-388 AEAEES
+388 AEAEEQ
-394 EEVEVTAE
+394 EEVEA
-402 TEESEEVEVTAE
+402 
-414 TEESEE
+414 
-420 VEVTA
+420 
-425 EAEESEEVEVTAETE
+425 
-440 EFEEVKVIA
+440 IA
-449 EAEESEE
+449 EAEERKEI
-456 AEVTTET
+456 EV
-463 EESEEVEEIAETEE
+463 IAETEAP
-477 SEEVEEIAEAEE
+477 EEVEP
-489 SEEVEVIAEAE
+489 VV
-500 ESEEVEVTTETEESE
+500 
-515 EVEVTAETEESEEV
+515 
-529 EVTAEAEES
+529 
-538 EEVEVTAETEEF
+538 
-550 EEVKVIAEAE
+550 
-560 ESEEA
+560 
-565 EVTTETEESE
+565 
-575 EVEEIAETEE
+575 
-585 SEEVEEIAEAEESE
+585 
-599 EVEVIAEAEESE
+599 
-611 EVEVTTETEE
+611 
-621 SEEVEVT
+621 
-628 AETEESEEVEV
+628 
-639 TAEAEE
+639 
-645 SEEVE
+645 
-650 VTAETEEFEEV
+650 
-661 KVIAE
+661 
-666 AEESE
+666 
-671 EVEEIAEAEE
+671 
-681 SEVEAFVELEETQP
+681 LEETQQ
-695 EMVLDEAIEQ
+695 EMVLNEAIEQ
-705 KSEFIHVAEADEQTK
+705 KNEFIHVAEADEQTK
-720 KDVQSFAN
+720 KDVQSFAD
-728 VLIAETEEN
+728 VLIT
-737 KLVVEEALVA
+737 
-747 EEQPVVEEAPIAE
+747 
-760 GKPVVEEAPVAEEQL
+760 
-775 VVEEALVAEEQ
+775 
-786 PVVEEAPI
+786 
-794 AEGKSVVE
+794 
-802 EAPVAEEQ
+802 EEQ

-815 TTIAEEKPVVPK
+815 TPIVEEQPVAEETPIVEDQPVVEEASVAEEQSVVEETPIVEEQPVAEETPIVEEQPVVEETPIVEEQPVAEETPIVEEQSVVQK

-850 RLMERHAARTS
+850 RLMERHAARTNA
-861 VMQPSMGERVENKP
+861 MQPSMSERVENKS

-880 ESPVQQVVVE
+880 E
-890 SRVEEQPVKQVVVD
+890 K
-904 PQVEEQPMQQVV
+904 PMQQVV
-916 VEPQVEEQP
+916 VEPQVEE
-925 MQQVVVEPQVKEQ
+925 K
-938 PMQQVVVEPQVEVQP
+938 
-953 MQQVVVEPQVK
+953 
-964 EQPMQ
+964 
-969 QVVVEPQVKE
+969 
-979 QPMQQVV
+979 PMQQVV
-986 VEPQVEEQLGQQMV
+986 VEPQVEEKPVQQVV
-1000 VESQVEE
+1000 VEPQVEE
-1007 KPMQQVVVEQVQKPI
+1007 KPMQQVEEKPVQQVVAEQVQKPI
-1022 SSTEVQE
+1022 SSTEVEE

-1036 RENDMRNVLQTPP
+1036 RENDVRNVLQTPP
-1049 TYTVPPLAL
+1049 TYTIPPLTL
-1058 LSIPRQAALDN
+1058 LSIPQQAALDN
-1069 KEWLEEQKELLDTTF
+1069 TEWLEEQKELLDTTF

-1287 TRYNTIVSERE
+1287 TRYNTIVSGRE

-1432 YLFQQEDLLAKTEQ
+1432 YLFKQEDLLAKTEQ
-1446 SESEDELFF
+1446 AESEDELFL

-1496 SEARGTKPRDVLIS
+1496 SEGRGTKPRDVLIS

>member
-17 AMNKEV
+17 AMNKEAM
-23 PKQIESQPKIPRVNH
+23 KQIESQPKIPRVNH

-61 DDGFDEDDVREQPRF
+61 DDGFDEDDVRELPHF
-76 EEQHV
+76 EEQPV
-81 QSGVYEDQ
+81 QRGIYEEQ

-99 SRRPYVEK
+99 SRRQYVENA
-107 VVATY
+107 VSTY

-122 PEPVVKKVSVP
+122 PEPVVKKVSVSP
-133 SQESSRRP
+133 QESSRRP

-158 VEKKVEKQEEEKER
+158 VEKKEEKQEEEKER

-194 TLSAFSEG
+194 TLSYFSEG
-202 QTTTPSSSG
+202 KAPTSSSHQDVD
-211 RAGNQQEE
+211 QQG
-219 QNHSKKE
+219 QQSKKE

-247 VVEEKEVVQEI
+247 VVEEKEVIQEI

-266 DEFLHK
+266 DELLHK
-272 TIAERTEDAGKEKDV
+272 TVAERMEDAEQEKDV
-287 VVSNENSLQ
+287 VVLNENILQ
-296 EELVDSQVEHE
+296 EELVDSKVEHE
-307 DTILAEEMKCNT
+307 DTILSEEIKRNT
-319 EIEKQTSEESV
+319 EIEQPIMEVEKQAPEESV

-350 AEIAETE
+350 GEVAEVMAEAEETEEAEVVVEAEETEEAEVIAETE
-357 EPEVEVTA
+357 G
-365 ETEESEEVE
+365 
-374 VTAETEES
+374 
-382 EEVEVI
+382 
-388 AEAEES
+388 
-394 EEVEVTAE
+394 
-402 TEESEEVEVTAE
+402 
-414 TEESEE
+414 
-420 VEVTA
+420 
-425 EAEESEEVEVTAETE
+425 
-440 EFEEVKVIA
+440 
-449 EAEESEE
+449 
-456 AEVTTET
+456 
-463 EESEEVEEIAETEE
+463 
-477 SEEVEEIAEAEE
+477 
-489 SEEVEVIAEAE
+489 
-500 ESEEVEVTTETEESE
+500 
-515 EVEVTAETEESEEV
+515 
-529 EVTAEAEES
+529 
-538 EEVEVTAETEEF
+538 
-550 EEVKVIAEAE
+550 
-560 ESEEA
+560 
-565 EVTTETEESE
+565 
-575 EVEEIAETEE
+575 
-585 SEEVEEIAEAEESE
+585 
-599 EVEVIAEAEESE
+599 
-611 EVEVTTETEE
+611 
-621 SEEVEVT
+621 
-628 AETEESEEVEV
+628 
-639 TAEAEE
+639 
-645 SEEVE
+645 
-650 VTAETEEFEEV
+650 
-661 KVIAE
+661 
-666 AEESE
+666 
-671 EVEEIAEAEE
+671 
-681 SEVEAFVELEETQP
+681 SEVEAIVELEETQQ

-705 KSEFIHVAEADEQTK
+705 KNEFIHVAEADEQTK
-720 KDVQSFAN
+720 EDVQSFAN
-728 VLIAETEEN
+728 VLIAETEES
-737 KLVVEEALVA
+737 KLFVEEGPVAEEQPVAEEGPVAEEQPVAEEALVA
-747 EEQPVVEEAPIAE
+747 EEQPVVEEGPAA
-760 GKPVVEEAPVAEEQL
+760 K
-775 VVEEALVAEEQ
+775 EQ
-786 PVVEEAPI
+786 PVVEE
-794 AEGKSVVE
+794 G
-802 EAPVAEEQ
+802 PVAKEQ
-810 LVVEE
+810 PIVQ
-815 TTIAEEKPVVPK
+815 K

-861 VMQPSMGERVENKP
+861 AMQSSMSERVENKP
-875 VHQVE
+875 VHQLEEQPTQQMVVEPRVE
-880 ESPVQQVVVE
+880 EQPAQQMVVEPQVEEKPMQQVVVE
-890 SRVEEQPVKQVVVD
+890 
-904 PQVEEQPMQQVV
+904 PQVEEKPIQQVVVEPQVEEKPMQQVV

-925 MQQVVVEPQVKEQ
+925 V
-938 PMQQVVVEPQVEVQP
+938 
-953 MQQVVVEPQVK
+953 
-964 EQPMQ
+964 
-969 QVVVEPQVKE
+969 
-979 QPMQQVV
+979 
-986 VEPQVEEQLGQQMV
+986 QQMV
-1000 VESQVEE
+1000 VESRVEE
-1007 KPMQQVVVEQVQKPI
+1007 RPVQQMVAGQVQKPS
-1022 SSTEVQE
+1022 SSTEPQE

-1058 LSIPRQAALDN
+1058 LSIPQQSALDN
-1069 KEWLEEQKELLDTTF
+1069 TEWLEEQKELLDTTF

-1229 KLMLIDPKMVEL
+1229 KLILIDPKMVEL

-1432 YLFQQEDLLAKTEQ
+1432 YLFKQEDLLAKSEQ
-1446 SESEDELFF
+1446 SESEDELFL

-1496 SEARGTKPRDVLIS
+1496 SEGRGTKPRDVLIS

-1519 TNV
+1519 TNI

>member
-56 FPLIP
+56 FPLVP
-61 DDGFDEDDVREQPRF
+61 DNGFDEEDESEVNRF
-76 EEQHV
+76 EEQPV
-81 QSGVYEDQ
+81 QGVAYEE
-89 PTQRGIKVER
+89 PTAQRGIKVER

-107 VVATY
+107 VVSTY
-112 EEPEVQYEPD
+112 EEPEVQYEPVR
-122 PEPVVKKVSVP
+122 ESVVKKASAP
-133 SQESSRRP
+133 SQESNRRP

-158 VEKKVEKQEEEKER
+158 VEKKVEKQEEVKER

-179 EGKSVVDAWLEKKGY
+179 EGKAVVDAWLEKKGY
-194 TLSAFSEG
+194 KLSDFSEG
-202 QTTTPSSSG
+202 QATSSAPG
-211 RAGNQQEE
+211 EVVEQKGQQ
-219 QNHSKKE
+219 SKKE

-240 EIERQEP
+240 EIESQVP
-247 VVEEKEVVQEI
+247 LVEEKEVIKEMS
-258 NTPQEVSA
+258 TPQEVSA
-266 DEFLHK
+266 DELLHK
-272 TIAERTEDAGKEKDV
+272 TVAEQMESAKLEKDV
-287 VVSNENSLQ
+287 VVLNENNLQ
-296 EELVDSQVEHE
+296 EELVVSKVEHE
-307 DTILAEEMKCNT
+307 DTILSEEIKRNT
-319 EIEKQTSEESV
+319 EIKQPTIEVEKQAPEESV

-338 EETIIVEIPEEF
+338 EETIIVEIPEEL
-350 AEIAETE
+350 EEVEVITETE
-357 EPEVEVTA
+357 ELEEVEVITETEELEEVEVIA

-374 VTAETEES
+374 VIAETEELEEVEVIAETEESEEVEVIAETEESEEVEVIAETEESEEVEVIAETEESEEVEVIVETEESEEVEVIVETEELEEVEVIAETEESEEVEVIAETEES

-394 EEVEVTAE
+394 EEVEV
-402 TEESEEVEVTAE
+402 
-414 TEESEE
+414 
-420 VEVTA
+420 
-425 EAEESEEVEVTAETE
+425 
-440 EFEEVKVIA
+440 
-449 EAEESEE
+449 
-456 AEVTTET
+456 
-463 EESEEVEEIAETEE
+463 IAETEE
-477 SEEVEEIAEAEE
+477 L
-489 SEEVEVIAEAE
+489 EEVEVIAE
-500 ESEEVEVTTETEESE
+500 TEEL
-515 EVEVTAETEESEEV
+515 
-529 EVTAEAEES
+529 
-538 EEVEVTAETEEF
+538 
-550 EEVKVIAEAE
+550 
-560 ESEEA
+560 
-565 EVTTETEESE
+565 
-575 EVEEIAETEE
+575 
-585 SEEVEEIAEAEESE
+585 E
-599 EVEVIAEAEESE
+599 EVEVIAETEELE
-611 EVEVTTETEE
+611 EVEVIAETEE
-621 SEEVEVT
+621 LEEVEVI
-628 AETEESEEVEV
+628 AETEELEEVEV
-639 TAEAEE
+639 IAETEE
-645 SEEVE
+645 LEEVE
-650 VTAETEEFEEV
+650 VIAETKAPVVETFV
-661 KVIAE
+661 AL
-666 AEESE
+666 
-671 EVEEIAEAEE
+671 EEIQQED
-681 SEVEAFVELEETQP
+681 EV
-695 EMVLDEAIEQ
+695 IEQ
-705 KSEFIHVAEADEQTK
+705 NNEFIHVAEADEQTK
-720 KDVQSFAN
+720 NDVQSFAN

-737 KLVVEEALVA
+737 KRVEEEAPVVEEQSVEEEVPVV
-747 EEQPVVEEAPIAE
+747 EEQPVV
-760 GKPVVEEAPVAEEQL
+760 K
-775 VVEEALVAEEQ
+775 
-786 PVVEEAPI
+786 
-794 AEGKSVVE
+794 
-802 EAPVAEEQ
+802 
-810 LVVEE
+810 
-815 TTIAEEKPVVPK
+815 K

-850 RLMERHAARTS
+850 RLMERHAVRANA
-861 VMQPSMGERVENKP
+861 MQPSANVRVENKP
-875 VHQVE
+875 VQQEVAEPQVEESPMQQVVAEPQVE
-880 ESPVQQVVVE
+880 ESPVQQVVAE
-890 SRVEEQPVKQVVVD
+890 
-904 PQVEEQPMQQVV
+904 PQVEESPVQQVVAEPQVEERLEQQVV

-925 MQQVVVEPQVKEQ
+925 MQQVVA
-938 PMQQVVVEPQVEVQP
+938 
-953 MQQVVVEPQVK
+953 
-964 EQPMQ
+964 
-969 QVVVEPQVKE
+969 
-979 QPMQQVV
+979 
-986 VEPQVEEQLGQQMV
+986 EPQVEEQ
-1000 VESQVEE
+1000 
-1007 KPMQQVVVEQVQKPI
+1007 PMQQVVVEQVQKSI
-1022 SSTEVQE
+1022 SSTEPKE

-1036 RENDMRNVLQTPP
+1036 RENDMRNVLHTPP

-1058 LSIPRQAALDN
+1058 LSIPQQSALDN
-1069 KEWLEEQKELLDTTF
+1069 TEWLDEQKELLDTTF

-1265 KWAVE
+1265 KWAVD

-1287 TRYNTIVSERE
+1287 TRYNTIVSERD

-1419 KTVDHVKKQMKPN
+1419 KTVDHVRKQMKPN
-1432 YLFQQEDLLAKTEQ
+1432 YLFKQEDLLAKTEQ
-1446 SESEDELFF
+1446 AESEDELFF

>member
-56 FPLIP
+56 FPLVP
-61 DDGFDEDDVREQPRF
+61 DNGFDEEDESEVNRF
-76 EEQHV
+76 EEQPV
-81 QSGVYEDQ
+81 QGVTYEE
-89 PTQRGIKVER
+89 PTAQRGIKVER
-99 SRRPYVEK
+99 SRRSYVEK
-107 VVATY
+107 VVSTY
-112 EEPEVQYEPD
+112 EEPEVQYEPVR
-122 PEPVVKKVSVP
+122 ESVVKKASAP
-133 SQESSRRP
+133 SQESNRRP

-158 VEKKVEKQEEEKER
+158 VEKKEEKQEEVKER

-194 TLSAFSEG
+194 KLSDFSEG
-202 QTTTPSSSG
+202 QAPTSSSH
-211 RAGNQQEE
+211 RAANQQGEQQYEE
-219 QNHSKKE
+219 NKKE

-240 EIERQEP
+240 EIERQVP
-247 VVEEKEVVQEI
+247 LVEEKEVIQEMS
-258 NTPQEVSA
+258 TPQEVSA
-266 DEFLHK
+266 DELLHK
-272 TIAERTEDAGKEKDV
+272 TVAEQMESAKLEKDV
-287 VVSNENSLQ
+287 VVLNENNLQ
-296 EELVDSQVEHE
+296 EELVASKVEHE
-307 DTILAEEMKCNT
+307 DTILSEEIKRNT
-319 EIEKQTSEESV
+319 EIKQPTIEVEKQAPEESV

-338 EETIIVEIPEEF
+338 EETIIVEIPEEVSK
-350 AEIAETE
+350 
-357 EPEVEVTA
+357 VEVI
-365 ETEESEEVE
+365 
-374 VTAETEES
+374 AETEES

-388 AEAEES
+388 AE
-394 EEVEVTAE
+394 
-402 TEESEEVEVTAE
+402 TEESGEV
-414 TEESEE
+414 
-420 VEVTA
+420 
-425 EAEESEEVEVTAETE
+425 
-440 EFEEVKVIA
+440 
-449 EAEESEE
+449 
-456 AEVTTET
+456 
-463 EESEEVEEIAETEE
+463 
-477 SEEVEEIAEAEE
+477 
-489 SEEVEVIAEAE
+489 
-500 ESEEVEVTTETEESE
+500 
-515 EVEVTAETEESEEV
+515 
-529 EVTAEAEES
+529 
-538 EEVEVTAETEEF
+538 
-550 EEVKVIAEAE
+550 
-560 ESEEA
+560 
-565 EVTTETEESE
+565 
-575 EVEEIAETEE
+575 
-585 SEEVEEIAEAEESE
+585 
-599 EVEVIAEAEESE
+599 
-611 EVEVTTETEE
+611 
-621 SEEVEVT
+621 
-628 AETEESEEVEV
+628 
-639 TAEAEE
+639 
-645 SEEVE
+645 
-650 VTAETEEFEEV
+650 
-661 KVIAE
+661 
-666 AEESE
+666 
-671 EVEEIAEAEE
+671 
-681 SEVEAFVELEETQP
+681 
-695 EMVLDEAIEQ
+695 EAIEQ

-737 KLVVEEALVA
+737 RRVVEEAQVAEEQRVVEEAPVVEEQRVIEETPIA
-747 EEQPVVEEAPIAE
+747 EEQPVV
-760 GKPVVEEAPVAEEQL
+760 Q
-775 VVEEALVAEEQ
+775 
-786 PVVEEAPI
+786 
-794 AEGKSVVE
+794 
-802 EAPVAEEQ
+802 
-810 LVVEE
+810 
-815 TTIAEEKPVVPK
+815 K

-850 RLMERHAARTS
+850 RLMERHAARANA
-861 VMQPSMGERVENKP
+861 MQPSANVRVENKP
-875 VHQVE
+875 V
-880 ESPVQQVVVE
+880 QQEVAE
-890 SRVEEQPVKQVVVD
+890 
-904 PQVEEQPMQQVV
+904 PQVEENPMQQVV
-916 VEPQVEEQP
+916 VEPQVEERP
-925 MQQVVVEPQVKEQ
+925 V
-938 PMQQVVVEPQVEVQP
+938 
-953 MQQVVVEPQVK
+953 
-964 EQPMQ
+964 
-969 QVVVEPQVKE
+969 
-979 QPMQQVV
+979 QQVV
-986 VEPQVEEQLGQQMV
+986 VEPQVEERPVQQV
-1000 VESQVEE
+1000 AEPQVEE
-1007 KPMQQVVVEQVQKPI
+1007 RPVQQVVAEPQVEEQPMQQVVVEQVQKPI

-1036 RENDMRNVLQTPP
+1036 RENDMRNVLHTPP

-1058 LSIPRQAALDN
+1058 LSIPQQSALDN
-1069 KEWLEEQKELLDTTF
+1069 TEWLEEQKELLDTTF

-1432 YLFQQEDLLAKTEQ
+1432 YLFKQEDLLAKTEQ
-1446 SESEDELFF
+1446 AESEDELFL

-1496 SEARGTKPRDVLIS
+1496 SEGRGTKPRDVLIS

>member
-56 FPLIP
+56 FPLVP
-61 DDGFDEDDVREQPRF
+61 DNGFDEEDESEVNRF
-76 EEQHV
+76 EEQPV
-81 QSGVYEDQ
+81 QGVAYEE
-89 PTQRGIKVER
+89 PTAQRGIKVER

-107 VVATY
+107 VVSTY
-112 EEPEVQYEPD
+112 EEPEVQYEPVR
-122 PEPVVKKVSVP
+122 ESVVKKASAP
-133 SQESSRRP
+133 SQESNRRP

-158 VEKKVEKQEEEKER
+158 VEKKVEKQEEVKER

-194 TLSAFSEG
+194 KLSDFSEG
-202 QTTTPSSSG
+202 QAPTSSSH
-211 RAGNQQEE
+211 RAANQQGEQQYEE
-219 QNHSKKE
+219 NKKE

-240 EIERQEP
+240 EIERQVP
-247 VVEEKEVVQEI
+247 LVEEKEVIKEMS
-258 NTPQEVSA
+258 TPQEVSA
-266 DEFLHK
+266 DELLHK
-272 TIAERTEDAGKEKDV
+272 TVAEQMESAKLEKDV
-287 VVSNENSLQ
+287 VVLNENNLQ
-296 EELVDSQVEHE
+296 EELVASKVEHE
-307 DTILAEEMKCNT
+307 DTILSEEIKRNT
-319 EIEKQTSEESV
+319 EIKQPTIEVEKQAPEESV

-338 EETIIVEIPEEF
+338 EETIIVEIPEEVSKV
-350 AEIAETE
+350 EVIAETE
-357 EPEVEVTA
+357 ELEEVVMETEAPEEVE
-365 ETEESEEVE
+365 EEVE
-374 VTAETEES
+374 VIAETKEPEEVVMETEEVEVIAEAEEVEVIAETEES

-388 AEAEES
+388 AEAKES
-394 EEVEVTAE
+394 EEVEVIAE
-402 TEESEEVEVTAE
+402 TEESEEVEV
-414 TEESEE
+414 
-420 VEVTA
+420 
-425 EAEESEEVEVTAETE
+425 
-440 EFEEVKVIA
+440 
-449 EAEESEE
+449 
-456 AEVTTET
+456 
-463 EESEEVEEIAETEE
+463 IAET
-477 SEEVEEIAEAEE
+477 
-489 SEEVEVIAEAE
+489 EEVEVIAEAE
-500 ESEEVEVTTETEESE
+500 E
-515 EVEVTAETEESEEV
+515 
-529 EVTAEAEES
+529 
-538 EEVEVTAETEEF
+538 
-550 EEVKVIAEAE
+550 
-560 ESEEA
+560 
-565 EVTTETEESE
+565 
-575 EVEEIAETEE
+575 
-585 SEEVEEIAEAEESE
+585 
-599 EVEVIAEAEESE
+599 VEVIAEAEE
-611 EVEVTTETEE
+611 TE
-621 SEEVEVT
+621 
-628 AETEESEEVEV
+628 
-639 TAEAEE
+639 
-645 SEEVE
+645 
-650 VTAETEEFEEV
+650 
-661 KVIAE
+661 VIAE
-666 AEESE
+666 TKAPVVETF
-671 EVEEIAEAEE
+671 VALEEIQQE
-681 SEVEAFVELEETQP
+681 
-695 EMVLDEAIEQ
+695 DEAIEQ

-737 KLVVEEALVA
+737 RRVVEEAQVAEEQRVVEEAPVVEEQRVVEEAPVVEEQRVVEEAPVVEEQRVVEETPIA
-747 EEQPVVEEAPIAE
+747 EEQPVV
-760 GKPVVEEAPVAEEQL
+760 Q
-775 VVEEALVAEEQ
+775 
-786 PVVEEAPI
+786 
-794 AEGKSVVE
+794 
-802 EAPVAEEQ
+802 
-810 LVVEE
+810 
-815 TTIAEEKPVVPK
+815 K

-850 RLMERHAARTS
+850 RLMERHAARANA
-861 VMQPSMGERVENKP
+861 MQPSANVRVENKP
-875 VHQVE
+875 VQQEVAEPQVE
-880 ESPVQQVVVE
+880 ERPVQQVVAE
-890 SRVEEQPVKQVVVD
+890 
-904 PQVEEQPMQQVV
+904 PQVEENPMQQVV
-916 VEPQVEEQP
+916 VEPQVEERP
-925 MQQVVVEPQVKEQ
+925 V
-938 PMQQVVVEPQVEVQP
+938 
-953 MQQVVVEPQVK
+953 
-964 EQPMQ
+964 
-969 QVVVEPQVKE
+969 
-979 QPMQQVV
+979 QQVV
-986 VEPQVEEQLGQQMV
+986 VEPQVEERPVQQVV
-1000 VESQVEE
+1000 VEPQVEE
-1007 KPMQQVVVEQVQKPI
+1007 RPVQQVAEPQVEERPVQQVVAEPQVEEQPMQQVVVEQVQKPI

-1036 RENDMRNVLQTPP
+1036 RENDMRNVLHTPP

-1058 LSIPRQAALDN
+1058 LSIPQQSALDN
-1069 KEWLEEQKELLDTTF
+1069 TEWLEEQKELLDTTF

-1432 YLFQQEDLLAKTEQ
+1432 YLFKQEDLLAKTEQ
-1446 SESEDELFF
+1446 AESEDELFL

-1496 SEARGTKPRDVLIS
+1496 SEGRGTKPRDVLIS